1 MVPILRSNPNSPVM
15 RITHFA
21 VKNYP
26 FTLIV
31 FLLIAVV
38 GAFTVVNMPRAED
51 PELNAPIFPVTIIYP
66 GTSPADIEELVIKPM
81 EKAFYGL
88 ENIRRLKSII
98 GDGYAV
104 IRVEFKYGV
113 DVNEKYQELVR
124 ELASL
129 KGKLP
134 SDMALPTVEKVS
146 PSNVNVIQTA
156 LISETATWKQLKNE
170 ADKLAEA
177 LEKIPSLKN
186 IEIAGLPEEQIQI
199 SLDFERMAR
208 LGVSQQ
214 MVINN
219 LQSELANIPS
229 GSIDIGNRYFN
240 VKSSGNFRTVE
251 EIKNALV
258 YSANNRNVQLKD
270 IADVSMTFAERDHIT
285 RLNGH
290 RGIFV
295 VAAQKSKENIAATQ
309 LAYQPVL
316 KHFRSNLPSNI
327 DMIHHFDQA
336 DVVQKRLSGLGFDFI
351 WAILLVAFTLLPL
364 GFRPAIIVMISIPLS
379 LSIGIIILNYLGFSL
394 NQLSIVGL
402 VVALGLLVDDSI
414 VVIENIERWM
424 LNGFSRKEAVLKA
437 TSQIGTAVLGC
448 TATLIIAF
456 LPLIF
461 LPEASG
467 EFIRSLPISVIASV
481 LASLLV
487 SLTII
492 PFLGNL
498 LLKES
503 NTHSAGNW
511 FMRILKNGIS
521 KSYAPILET
530 SLNNPVKTI
539 GIILFV
545 FFASLQL
552 IPIIGFSLFPASEKP
567 QFLIR
572 ITPPAQVNIKNTDTI
587 SNFIEKE
594 LDKISDIQFYATNV
608 GMGNPQI
615 YYNEVRSIKKPNFA
629 EIFVQL
635 APATSVKRKLFLI
648 DSLRN
653 EWSPFHGA
661 KVQINNFEQGPP
673 VVAPVEVRLLGDN
686 LDSLRSLSFQI
697 ENLIKSVPGTIYVN
711 NPVSNL
717 QTDLRVKINKE
728 KAALLGIP
736 AISIDKT
743 LRLALAGIPI
753 GIMSDDD
760 GEDYQILIKK
770 KEDIPL
776 NLEVFNTLFVENV
789 KGRAI
794 PLTQFAHLELE
805 SSPLSINHLDK
816 TRMVSISAF
825 VSKGYLND
833 KVIKMVMEKMDRFSM
848 PPGYTYMM
856 GGEYE
861 TRQESFSGF
870 TVIIILTIFL
880 FIGILLLEFKTFKS
894 TIIVL
899 SVIPL
904 GMVGALSALWFTGNS
919 LSFVAVVGLIA
930 LAGIEIKNT
939 ILLVDFTN
947 QLREEGK
954 PLDVA
959 IREAGEIR
967 FLPIILTSLTAIGGL
982 IPIALS
988 TNPLISPLAIVLIGG
1003 LISSTL
1009 LSRIFTPVI
1018 YKLIPPKMES

>member
-1 MVPILRSNPNSPVM
+1 M
-15 RITHFA
+15 RITDFA

-31 FLLIAVV
+31 FLLISVI
-38 GAFTVVNMPRAED
+38 GAFTVINMPRSED

-66 GTSPADIEELVIKPM
+66 GTSPVDIEELVIKPM
-81 EKAFYGL
+81 EKALYGL

-113 DVNEKYQELVR
+113 DVDEKYQELVR

-134 SDMALPTVEKVS
+134 SDMDLPTVEKVS

-156 LISETATWKQLKNE
+156 LISETATWKQLKIE
-170 ADKLAEA
+170 ADKLAES
-177 LEKIPSLKN
+177 LEKIPALKN

-214 MVINN
+214 AVINN

-229 GSIDIGNRYFN
+229 GSIDVGNRYFN
-240 VKSSGNFRTVE
+240 VKSSGNFREVE
-251 EIKNALV
+251 EIKNTLV
-258 YSANNRNVQLKD
+258 YSANNRNVQLRD
-270 IADVSMTFAERDHIT
+270 IANVSMTFSERDHIT

-295 VAAQKSKENIAATQ
+295 VAAQKSKENIAVTQ
-309 LAYQPVL
+309 IAYQPIL
-316 KHFRSNLPSNI
+316 EKFKKSLPSNI

-336 DVVQKRLSGLGFDFI
+336 EVVQKRLSGLGFDFI

-379 LSIGIIILNYLGFSL
+379 LSIGIIILNYLGYSL

-424 LNGFSRKEAVLKA
+424 LNGYSRKDAVLKA

-492 PFLGNL
+492 PFLGNI
-498 LLKES
+498 LLKKTM
-503 NTHSAGNW
+503 THSEGNW
-511 FMRILKNGIS
+511 FMRVLKSGIS
-521 KSYAPILET
+521 KSYAPILER
-530 SLNNPVKTI
+530 SLNNPFKTM
-539 GIILFV
+539 GIILVV

-552 IPIIGFSLFPASEKP
+552 MPIIGFSLFPASEKP

-572 ITPPAQVNIKNTDTI
+572 INPPAQVNIKNTDTI
-587 SNFIEKE
+587 SRFVEKE
-594 LDKISDIQFYATNV
+594 LTKISDVQYYATNV

-615 YYNEVRSIKKPNFA
+615 YYNEIRSIKKPNFA

-635 APATSVKRKLFLI
+635 DPATSVERKLFLI
-648 DSLRN
+648 DSLRSK
-653 EWSPFHGA
+653 WTPFHGA

-686 LDSLRSLSFQI
+686 LDSLRALSFKI

-728 KAALLGIP
+728 KAALLGVP
-736 AISIDKT
+736 TISIDKT

-770 KEDIPL
+770 KENTPL
-776 NLEVFNTLFVENV
+776 DLDVFKTLFVENV
-789 KGRAI
+789 KGKAI

-833 KVIKMVMEKMDRFSM
+833 EVIKMVMDKLDQFSL
-848 PPGYTYMM
+848 PSGYTYQM

-870 TVIIILTIFL
+870 TIIIILTIFL

-904 GMVGALSALWFTGNS
+904 GMVGALAALWLTGNS

-954 PLDVA
+954 PLDIA

>member
-1 MVPILRSNPNSPVM
+1 M
-15 RITHFA
+15 RITDFA

-31 FLLIAVV
+31 FLLISVI
-38 GAFTVVNMPRAED
+38 GAFTVINMPRAED

-66 GTSPADIEELVIKPM
+66 GTSPVDIEELVIKPM
-81 EKAFYGL
+81 EKALYGL

-134 SDMALPTVEKVS
+134 SDMDLPTVEKVS

-156 LISETATWKQLKNE
+156 LISETATWKQLKME

-177 LEKIPSLKN
+177 LEKIPALKN

-208 LGVSQQ
+208 LGVPQQ
-214 MVINN
+214 AVINN

-229 GSIDIGNRYFN
+229 GSIDVGNRYFN
-240 VKSSGNFRTVE
+240 VKSSGNFRDVE
-251 EIKNALV
+251 EIKNTLV
-258 YSANNRNVQLKD
+258 YSANNRNVQLRD
-270 IADVSMTFAERDHIT
+270 IANVSMTFAERDHIT

-309 LAYQPVL
+309 LAYQPIL
-316 KHFRSNLPSNI
+316 EKFKKNLPSNI
-327 DMIHHFDQA
+327 DMVHHFDQA
-336 DVVQKRLSGLGFDFI
+336 EIVQKRLSGLGFDFI

-424 LNGFSRKEAVLKA
+424 LNGFSRKDAVLKA

-487 SLTII
+487 SLTVI
-492 PFLGNL
+492 PFLGNI
-498 LLKES
+498 LLKK
-503 NTHSAGNW
+503 TMAHSEGNW
-511 FMRILKNGIS
+511 FMRVLKNGIS

-530 SLNNPVKTI
+530 SLNNPLKTM
-539 GIILFV
+539 GIILVV
-545 FFASLQL
+545 FFASLQI

-587 SNFIEKE
+587 SRFVEKE
-594 LDKISDIQFYATNV
+594 LTKISDVQYYATNV

-615 YYNEVRSIKKPNFA
+615 YYNEIRSIKKPNFA

-635 APATSVKRKLFLI
+635 DPTSSVERKMFLI

-673 VVAPVEVRLLGDN
+673 VIAPVEVRLLGDN
-686 LDSLRSLSFQI
+686 LDSLRVLSFKI

-736 AISIDKT
+736 TISIDKT

-770 KEDIPL
+770 KENVPL
-776 NLEVFNTLFVENV
+776 NLDVFKTLFMENV
-789 KGRAI
+789 RGKAI

-825 VSKGYLND
+825 VNKGYLND
-833 KVIKMVMEKMDRFSM
+833 EVIKMVMDKLDKFTM
-848 PPGYTYMM
+848 PSGYTYQM

-870 TVIIILTIFL
+870 TIIIILTIFL

-904 GMVGALSALWFTGNS
+904 GMVGALSALWLTGNS

-954 PLDVA
+954 PLDIA

-988 TNPLISPLAIVLIGG
+988 TNPLISPLAIVIIGG

-1018 YKLIPPKMES
+1018 YKLIPPKIES

>member
-1 MVPILRSNPNSPVM
+1 M
-15 RITHFA
+15 RITDFA

-31 FLLIAVV
+31 FLLISVI
-38 GAFTVVNMPRAED
+38 GAFTVINMPRAED

-66 GTSPADIEELVIKPM
+66 GTSPVDIEELVIKPM
-81 EKAFYGL
+81 EKALYGL

-134 SDMALPTVEKVS
+134 SDMDLPTVEKVS

-156 LISETATWKQLKNE
+156 LISETATWKQLKME

-177 LEKIPSLKN
+177 LEKIPALKN

-208 LGVSQQ
+208 LGVPQQ
-214 MVINN
+214 AVINN

-229 GSIDIGNRYFN
+229 GSIDVGNRYFN
-240 VKSSGNFRTVE
+240 VKSSGNFRDVE
-251 EIKNALV
+251 EIKNTLV
-258 YSANNRNVQLKD
+258 YSANNRNVQLRD
-270 IADVSMTFAERDHIT
+270 IANVSMTFAERDHIT

-309 LAYQPVL
+309 LAYQPIL
-316 KHFRSNLPSNI
+316 EKFKKNLPSNI
-327 DMIHHFDQA
+327 DMVHHFDQA
-336 DVVQKRLSGLGFDFI
+336 EVVQKRLSGLGFDFI

-424 LNGFSRKEAVLKA
+424 LNGFSRKDAVLKA

-487 SLTII
+487 SLTVI
-492 PFLGNL
+492 PFLGNI
-498 LLKES
+498 LLKK
-503 NTHSAGNW
+503 TMAHSEGNW
-511 FMRILKNGIS
+511 FMRVLKNGIS

-530 SLNNPVKTI
+530 SLNNPLKTM
-539 GIILFV
+539 GIILVV
-545 FFASLQL
+545 FFASLQI

-587 SNFIEKE
+587 SRFVEKE
-594 LDKISDIQFYATNV
+594 LTKISDVQYYATNV

-615 YYNEVRSIKKPNFA
+615 YYNEIRSIKKPNFA

-635 APATSVKRKLFLI
+635 DPTSSVERKMFLI

-673 VVAPVEVRLLGDN
+673 VIAPVEVRLLGDN
-686 LDSLRSLSFQI
+686 LDSLRALSFKI

-736 AISIDKT
+736 TISIDKT

-770 KEDIPL
+770 KENVPL
-776 NLEVFNTLFVENV
+776 NLDVFKTLFVENV
-789 KGRAI
+789 RGKAI

-825 VSKGYLND
+825 VNKGYLND
-833 KVIKMVMEKMDRFSM
+833 EVIKIVMDKLDKFTM
-848 PPGYTYMM
+848 PSGYTYQM

-870 TVIIILTIFL
+870 TIIIILTIFL

-904 GMVGALSALWFTGNS
+904 GMVGALSALWLTGNS

-954 PLDVA
+954 PLDIA

-988 TNPLISPLAIVLIGG
+988 TNPLISPLAIVIIGG

-1018 YKLIPPKMES
+1018 YKLIPPKIES

>member
-1 MVPILRSNPNSPVM
+1 MK
-15 RITHFA
+15 ITDFA

-31 FLLIAVV
+31 FLLIAVI

-51 PELNAPIFPVTIIYP
+51 PELNAPIFPVTVIYP
-66 GTSPADIEELVIKPM
+66 GTSPVDIEELVIKPM
-81 EKAFYGL
+81 EKSLYGL
-88 ENIRRLKSII
+88 ENIRRLKTII
-98 GDGYAV
+98 GDGFAV

-113 DVNEKYQELVR
+113 DVNEKYQELIR
-124 ELASL
+124 ELAAL

-134 SDMALPTVEKVS
+134 SDMQLPTVEKVS

-156 LISETATWKQLKNE
+156 LVSETATWKQLKIQ
-170 ADKLAEA
+170 ADKLAES
-177 LEKIPSLKN
+177 LEKIPALKN

-199 SLDFERMAR
+199 SLDFEKMAR

-214 MVINN
+214 VVLNN

-229 GSIDIGNRYFN
+229 GSIDVGNRYFN
-240 VKSSGNFRTVE
+240 VKSSGNFKELEDIQNT
-251 EIKNALV
+251 LV
-258 YSANNRNVQLKD
+258 FTANNRNIQLKD
-270 IADVSMTFAERDHIT
+270 IATVTMTFAERDHIT

-295 VAAQKSKENIAATQ
+295 VAAQKSKENIATTQ
-309 LAYQPVL
+309 KAYQPVL
-316 KHFRSNLPSNI
+316 EIFRKSLPANI
-327 DMIHHFDQA
+327 DMIDHFDQA
-336 DVVQKRLSGLGFDFI
+336 EVVQKRLSGLGFDFL

-364 GFRPAIIVMISIPLS
+364 GLRPAIIVMISIPLS

-424 LNGFSRKEAVLKA
+424 LNGYSRKEAVLKA

-461 LPEASG
+461 LPDASG

-492 PFLGNL
+492 PFLGNQ
-498 LLKES
+498 LLKK
-503 NTHSAGNW
+503 NITHSEGNW
-511 FMRILKNGIS
+511 FMRVLKSGIS

-530 SLNNPVKTI
+530 SLNNPLKTLGVI
-539 GIILFV
+539 LII
-545 FFASLQL
+545 FFASLQI

-587 SNFIEKE
+587 SRYVEKE
-594 LDKISDIQFYATNV
+594 LTKISDVQYYATNV

-615 YYNEVRSIKKPNFA
+615 YYNEIRSFKKANFA

-635 APATSVKRKLFLI
+635 DPTTSVERKIYLI

-653 EWSPFHGA
+653 EWTPFHGA

-673 VVAPVEVRLLGDN
+673 VLAPVEVRLLGDN
-686 LDSLRSLSFQI
+686 LDSLRALSFKI
-697 ENLIKSVPGTIYVN
+697 EQLIKKIPGTIYVN
-711 NPVSNL
+711 NPISNL
-717 QTDLRVKINKE
+717 QTDIRVKINKE
-728 KAALLGIP
+728 KASMLGIP
-736 AISIDKT
+736 IISIDKT
-743 LRLALAGIPI
+743 LRLALSGIPI
-753 GIMSDDD
+753 GVFTDDD
-760 GEDYQILIKK
+760 GEDYQIIIKK
-770 KEDIPL
+770 KEAGPL
-776 NLEVFNTLFVENV
+776 DLDVFKTLFVENV
-789 KGRAI
+789 KGKAI
-794 PLTQFAHLELE
+794 PLSQFAHLELE
-805 SSPLSINHLDK
+805 SSPLAINHLDK

-825 VSKGYLND
+825 VGKGFLND
-833 KVIKMVMEKMDRFSM
+833 VVIKEVMTKMDQFSF
-848 PPGYTYMM
+848 PSGYTYQM

-870 TVIIILTIFL
+870 TIIIILTIFL
-880 FIGILLLEFKTFKS
+880 FIGVLLLEFKTFKS

-904 GMVGALSALWFTGNS
+904 GMVGALSALWLTGNS

-1018 YKLIPPKMES
+1018 YKLIPPKMEH

>member
-1 MVPILRSNPNSPVM
+1 M

-134 SDMALPTVEKVS
+134 SDMELPTVEKVS

-327 DMIHHFDQA
+327 DMITHFDQA

-414 VVIENIERWM
+414 VVIENIERWL

-511 FMRILKNGIS
+511 FMRVLKNGIS

-728 KAALLGIP
+728 KAAMLGIP

-770 KEDIPL
+770 KEDNPL

>member
-1 MVPILRSNPNSPVM
+1 M
-15 RITHFA
+15 RITDFA

-31 FLLIAVV
+31 FLLISVI
-38 GAFTVVNMPRAED
+38 GAFTVINMPRAED

-66 GTSPADIEELVIKPM
+66 GTSPVDIEELVIKPM
-81 EKAFYGL
+81 EKALYGL

-134 SDMALPTVEKVS
+134 SDMELPTVEKIS

-156 LISETATWKQLKNE
+156 LISETATWKQLKME

-177 LEKIPSLKN
+177 LEKIPALKN

-208 LGVSQQ
+208 LGVPQQ
-214 MVINN
+214 AVINN

-229 GSIDIGNRYFN
+229 GSIDVGNRYFN
-240 VKSSGNFRTVE
+240 VKSSGNFRDVE
-251 EIKNALV
+251 EIKNTLV
-258 YSANNRNVQLKD
+258 YSANNRNVQLRD
-270 IADVSMTFAERDHIT
+270 IANVSMTFAERDHIT

-309 LAYQPVL
+309 LAYQPIL
-316 KHFRSNLPSNI
+316 EKFKKNLPSNI
-327 DMIHHFDQA
+327 DMVHHFDQA
-336 DVVQKRLSGLGFDFI
+336 EVVQKRLSGLGFDFI

-424 LNGFSRKEAVLKA
+424 LNGFSRKDAVLKA

-487 SLTII
+487 SLTVI
-492 PFLGNL
+492 PFLGNI
-498 LLKES
+498 LLKK
-503 NTHSAGNW
+503 TMGHSEGNW
-511 FMRILKNGIS
+511 FMRVLKSGIS

-530 SLNNPVKTI
+530 SLNNPLKTM
-539 GIILFV
+539 GIILVV
-545 FFASLQL
+545 FFASLQI

-587 SNFIEKE
+587 SRFVEKE
-594 LDKISDIQFYATNV
+594 LTKISDVQYYATNV

-615 YYNEVRSIKKPNFA
+615 YYNEIRSIKKPNFA

-635 APATSVKRKLFLI
+635 DPISSVERKMFLI

-653 EWSPFHGA
+653 EWTPFHGA

-686 LDSLRSLSFQI
+686 LDSLRALSFKI

-736 AISIDKT
+736 TISIDKT
-743 LRLALAGIPI
+743 LRLALSGIPI

-770 KEDIPL
+770 KENIPL
-776 NLEVFNTLFVENV
+776 NLDVFKTLFVENV
-789 KGRAI
+789 RGKAI

-833 KVIKMVMEKMDRFSM
+833 EVIKLVMDKLDQFAM
-848 PPGYTYMM
+848 PSGYTYQM

-870 TVIIILTIFL
+870 TIIIILTIFL

-904 GMVGALSALWFTGNS
+904 GMVGALAALWLTGNS

-954 PLDVA
+954 PLDIA

-988 TNPLISPLAIVLIGG
+988 TNPLISPLAIVIIGG

-1018 YKLIPPKMES
+1018 YKLIPPKIEW

>member
-1 MVPILRSNPNSPVM
+1 MK
-15 RITHFA
+15 ITDFA

-31 FLLIAVV
+31 FLLIAVI

-51 PELNAPIFPVTIIYP
+51 PELNAPIFPVTVIYP
-66 GTSPADIEELVIKPM
+66 GTSPVDIEELVIKPM
-81 EKAFYGL
+81 EKSLYGL
-88 ENIRRLKSII
+88 ENIRRLKTII
-98 GDGYAV
+98 GEGFAV

-113 DVNEKYQELVR
+113 DVNEKYQELIR
-124 ELASL
+124 ELAAL

-134 SDMALPTVEKVS
+134 SDMQLPTVEKVS

-156 LISETATWKQLKNE
+156 LVSETATWKQLKIQ
-170 ADKLAEA
+170 ADKLAES

-199 SLDFERMAR
+199 SLDFEKMAR

-214 MVINN
+214 VVLNN

-229 GSIDIGNRYFN
+229 GSIDVGKRYFN
-240 VKSSGNFRTVE
+240 VKSSGNFKELEDIQNT
-251 EIKNALV
+251 LV
-258 YSANNRNVQLKD
+258 FTANNRNIQLKD
-270 IADVSMTFAERDHIT
+270 IATVTMTFAERDHIT

-295 VAAQKSKENIAATQ
+295 VAAQKSKENIATTQ
-309 LAYQPVL
+309 KAYQPVL
-316 KHFRSNLPSNI
+316 EIFRKSLPANI
-327 DMIHHFDQA
+327 AMIDHFDQA
-336 DVVQKRLSGLGFDFI
+336 EVVQKRLSGLGFDFL

-364 GFRPAIIVMISIPLS
+364 GLRPAIIVMISIPLS

-424 LNGFSRKEAVLKA
+424 LNGYSRKEAVLKA

-492 PFLGNL
+492 PFLGNQ
-498 LLKES
+498 LLKK
-503 NTHSAGNW
+503 NLTHSEGNW
-511 FMRILKNGIS
+511 FMRVLKSGIS
-521 KSYAPILET
+521 KSYAPILES
-530 SLNNPVKTI
+530 SLNNPLKTLGVI
-539 GIILFV
+539 LII
-545 FFASLQL
+545 FFASLQI

-567 QFLIR
+567 QFLVR

-587 SNFIEKE
+587 SRYVEKE
-594 LDKISDIQFYATNV
+594 LKKISDVQYYASNV

-615 YYNEVRSIKKPNFA
+615 YYNEIRSFKKANFA

-635 APATSVKRKLFLI
+635 DPTTSVERKIYLI

-653 EWSPFHGA
+653 EWTPFHGA

-673 VVAPVEVRLLGDN
+673 VLAPVEVRLLGDN
-686 LDSLRSLSFQI
+686 LDSLRALSFKI
-697 ENLIKSVPGTIYVN
+697 EQLIKKIPGTIYVN
-711 NPVSNL
+711 NPISNL
-717 QTDLRVKINKE
+717 QTDIRVKINKE
-728 KAALLGIP
+728 KASMLGIP
-736 AISIDKT
+736 IISIDKT
-743 LRLALAGIPI
+743 LRLALSGIAI
-753 GIMSDDD
+753 GVFTDDD
-760 GEDYQILIKK
+760 GEDYQIIIKK
-770 KEDIPL
+770 KEAGPL
-776 NLEVFNTLFVENV
+776 DLDVFKTLFVENV
-789 KGRAI
+789 KGKAI
-794 PLTQFAHLELE
+794 PLSQFAHLELE
-805 SSPLSINHLDK
+805 SSPLAINHLDK

-825 VSKGYLND
+825 VGKGFLND
-833 KVIKMVMEKMDRFSM
+833 VVIKDVMTKMDQFSL
-848 PPGYTYMM
+848 PSGYTYQM

-870 TVIIILTIFL
+870 TIIIILTIFL
-880 FIGILLLEFKTFKS
+880 FIGVLLLEFKTFKS

-904 GMVGALSALWFTGNS
+904 GMVGALSALWLTGNS

-1018 YKLIPPKMES
+1018 YKLIPPKMEH

>member
-1 MVPILRSNPNSPVM
+1 M
-15 RITHFA
+15 RITDFA

-31 FLLIAVV
+31 FLLISVI
-38 GAFTVVNMPRAED
+38 GAFTVINMPRAED

-66 GTSPADIEELVIKPM
+66 GTSPVDIEELVIKPM
-81 EKAFYGL
+81 EKALYGL

-134 SDMALPTVEKVS
+134 SDMELPTVEKIS

-156 LISETATWKQLKNE
+156 LISETATWKQLKME

-177 LEKIPSLKN
+177 LEKIPALKN

-208 LGVSQQ
+208 LGVPQQ
-214 MVINN
+214 AVINN

-229 GSIDIGNRYFN
+229 GSIDVGNRYFN
-240 VKSSGNFRTVE
+240 VKSSGNFRDVE
-251 EIKNALV
+251 EIKNTLV
-258 YSANNRNVQLKD
+258 YSANNRNVQLRD
-270 IADVSMTFAERDHIT
+270 IANVSMTFAERDHIT

-309 LAYQPVL
+309 LAYQPIL
-316 KHFRSNLPSNI
+316 EKFKKNLPSNI
-327 DMIHHFDQA
+327 DMVHHFDQA
-336 DVVQKRLSGLGFDFI
+336 EVVQKRLSGLGFDFI

-424 LNGFSRKEAVLKA
+424 LNGFSRKDAVLKA

-487 SLTII
+487 SLTVI
-492 PFLGNL
+492 PFLGNI
-498 LLKES
+498 LLKK
-503 NTHSAGNW
+503 TMGHSEGNW
-511 FMRILKNGIS
+511 FMRVLKSGIS

-530 SLNNPVKTI
+530 SLNNPLKTM
-539 GIILFV
+539 GIILVV
-545 FFASLQL
+545 FFASLQI

-587 SNFIEKE
+587 SRFVEKE
-594 LDKISDIQFYATNV
+594 LTKISDVQYYATNV

-615 YYNEVRSIKKPNFA
+615 YYNEIRSIKKPNFA

-635 APATSVKRKLFLI
+635 DPTSSVERKMFLI

-653 EWSPFHGA
+653 EWTPFHGA

-686 LDSLRSLSFQI
+686 LDSLRALSFKI

-736 AISIDKT
+736 TISIDKT
-743 LRLALAGIPI
+743 LRLALSGIPI

-770 KEDIPL
+770 KENIPL
-776 NLEVFNTLFVENV
+776 NLDVFKTLFVENV
-789 KGRAI
+789 RGKAI

-833 KVIKMVMEKMDRFSM
+833 EVIKLVMDKLDQFAM
-848 PPGYTYMM
+848 PSGYTYQM

-870 TVIIILTIFL
+870 TIIIILTIFL

-904 GMVGALSALWFTGNS
+904 GMVGALSALWLTGNS

-954 PLDVA
+954 PLDIA

-988 TNPLISPLAIVLIGG
+988 TNPLISPLAIVIIGG

-1018 YKLIPPKMES
+1018 YKLIPPKIEL

>member
-1 MVPILRSNPNSPVM
+1 M
-15 RITHFA
+15 RITDFA

-31 FLLIAVV
+31 FLLISVI
-38 GAFTVVNMPRAED
+38 GAFTVINMPRSED

-66 GTSPADIEELVIKPM
+66 GTSPVDIEELVIKPM
-81 EKAFYGL
+81 EKALYGL

-134 SDMALPTVEKVS
+134 SDMDLPTVEKVS

-156 LISETATWKQLKNE
+156 LISETATWKQLKIE
-170 ADKLAEA
+170 ADKLAES
-177 LEKIPSLKN
+177 LEKIPALKN

-214 MVINN
+214 AVINN

-229 GSIDIGNRYFN
+229 GSIDVGNRYFN
-240 VKSSGNFRTVE
+240 VKSSGNFREVE
-251 EIKNALV
+251 EIKNTLV
-258 YSANNRNVQLKD
+258 YSANNRNVQLRD
-270 IADVSMTFAERDHIT
+270 IANVSMTFAERDHIT

-309 LAYQPVL
+309 IAYQPIL
-316 KHFRSNLPSNI
+316 EKFKKSLPSNI

-336 DVVQKRLSGLGFDFI
+336 EVVQKRLSGLGFDFI

-379 LSIGIIILNYLGFSL
+379 LSIGIIILNYLGYSL

-424 LNGFSRKEAVLKA
+424 LNGYSRKDAVLKA

-492 PFLGNL
+492 PFLGNI
-498 LLKES
+498 LLKKTM
-503 NTHSAGNW
+503 THSEGNW
-511 FMRILKNGIS
+511 FMRVLKSGIS
-521 KSYAPILET
+521 KSYAPILER
-530 SLNNPVKTI
+530 SLNNPFKTM
-539 GIILFV
+539 GIILVV

-552 IPIIGFSLFPASEKP
+552 MPIIGFSLFPASEKP

-572 ITPPAQVNIKNTDTI
+572 INPPAQVNIKNTDTI
-587 SNFIEKE
+587 SRFVEKE
-594 LDKISDIQFYATNV
+594 LTKISDVQFYATNV

-615 YYNEVRSIKKPNFA
+615 YYNEIRSIKKPNFA

-635 APATSVKRKLFLI
+635 DPATSVQRKLFLI
-648 DSLRN
+648 DSLRS
-653 EWSPFHGA
+653 EWTPFHGA

-686 LDSLRSLSFQI
+686 LDSLRALSFKI

-728 KAALLGIP
+728 KAALLGVP
-736 AISIDKT
+736 TISIDKT

-770 KEDIPL
+770 KENTPL
-776 NLEVFNTLFVENV
+776 DLDVFKTLFVENV
-789 KGRAI
+789 KGKAI

-833 KVIKMVMEKMDRFSM
+833 EVIKLVMDKLDQFSL
-848 PPGYTYMM
+848 PSGYTYQM

-870 TVIIILTIFL
+870 TIIIILTIFL

-904 GMVGALSALWFTGNS
+904 GMVGALAALWLTGNS

-954 PLDVA
+954 PLDIA

>member
-1 MVPILRSNPNSPVM
+1 M
-15 RITHFA
+15 RITDFA

-31 FLLIAVV
+31 FLLISVI
-38 GAFTVVNMPRAED
+38 GAFTVINMPRAED

-66 GTSPADIEELVIKPM
+66 GTSPVDIEELVIKPM
-81 EKAFYGL
+81 EKALYGL

-134 SDMALPTVEKVS
+134 SDMDLPTVEKVS

-156 LISETATWKQLKNE
+156 LISETATWKQLKME

-177 LEKIPSLKN
+177 LEKIPALKN

-214 MVINN
+214 AVISN

-229 GSIDIGNRYFN
+229 GSIDVGNRYFN
-240 VKSSGNFRTVE
+240 VKSSGNFREVE
-251 EIKNALV
+251 EIKNTLV
-258 YSANNRNVQLKD
+258 YSANNRNVQLRD
-270 IADVSMTFAERDHIT
+270 IANVSMTFAERDHIT

-309 LAYQPVL
+309 LAYQPIL
-316 KHFRSNLPSNI
+316 EKFKKSLPSNI

-336 DVVQKRLSGLGFDFI
+336 EVVQKRLSGLGFDFI

-379 LSIGIIILNYLGFSL
+379 LSIGIIILNYLGYSL

-424 LNGFSRKEAVLKA
+424 LNGYSRKEAVLKA

-492 PFLGNL
+492 PFLGNI
-498 LLKES
+498 LLKKTM
-503 NTHSAGNW
+503 THSEGNW
-511 FMRILKNGIS
+511 FMRVLKSGIS
-521 KSYAPILET
+521 KSYAPILER
-530 SLNNPVKTI
+530 SLNNPFKTM
-539 GIILFV
+539 GIILVV

-552 IPIIGFSLFPASEKP
+552 MPIIGFSLFPASEKP

-572 ITPPAQVNIKNTDTI
+572 INPPAQVNIKNTDTI
-587 SNFIEKE
+587 SRFVEKE
-594 LDKISDIQFYATNV
+594 LTKISDVQFYATNV

-635 APATSVKRKLFLI
+635 DPATSVERKLFLI

-653 EWSPFHGA
+653 EWTPFYGA

-686 LDSLRSLSFQI
+686 LDSLRALSFKI

-728 KAALLGIP
+728 KAALLGVP
-736 AISIDKT
+736 TISIDKT
-743 LRLALAGIPI
+743 LRLALSGIPI

-770 KEDIPL
+770 KENTPL
-776 NLEVFNTLFVENV
+776 DLDVFKTLFVENV
-789 KGRAI
+789 RGKAI

-833 KVIKMVMEKMDRFSM
+833 EVIKMVMDKLDQFSL
-848 PPGYTYMM
+848 PSGYTYQM

-870 TVIIILTIFL
+870 TIIIILTIFL

-904 GMVGALSALWFTGNS
+904 GMVGALAALWLTGNS

-954 PLDVA
+954 PLDIA

>member
-1 MVPILRSNPNSPVM
+1 M
-15 RITHFA
+15 
-21 VKNYP
+21 
-26 FTLIV
+26 
-31 FLLIAVV
+31 
-38 GAFTVVNMPRAED
+38 
-51 PELNAPIFPVTIIYP
+51 
-66 GTSPADIEELVIKPM
+66 
-81 EKAFYGL
+81 YGL

-134 SDMALPTVEKVS
+134 SDMDLPTVGKVS

-156 LISETATWKQLKNE
+156 LISETATWKQLKME

-177 LEKIPSLKN
+177 LEKIPALKN

-208 LGVSQQ
+208 LGVPQQ
-214 MVINN
+214 SVINN

-229 GSIDIGNRYFN
+229 GSIDVGNRYFN
-240 VKSSGNFRTVE
+240 VKSSGNFRDVE
-251 EIKNALV
+251 EIKNTLV
-258 YSANNRNVQLKD
+258 YSANNRNVQLRD
-270 IADVSMTFAERDHIT
+270 IANVSMTFAERDHIT

-309 LAYQPVL
+309 LAYQPIL
-316 KHFRSNLPSNI
+316 EKFKKNLPSNI
-327 DMIHHFDQA
+327 DMVHHFDQA
-336 DVVQKRLSGLGFDFI
+336 EVVQKRLSGLGFDFI

-424 LNGFSRKEAVLKA
+424 LNGFSRKDAVLKA

-487 SLTII
+487 SLTVI
-492 PFLGNL
+492 PFLGNI
-498 LLKES
+498 LLKK
-503 NTHSAGNW
+503 TMAHSEGNW
-511 FMRILKNGIS
+511 FMRVLKNGIS

-530 SLNNPVKTI
+530 SLNNPLKTM
-539 GIILFV
+539 GIILVV
-545 FFASLQL
+545 FFASLQI

-587 SNFIEKE
+587 SRFVEKE
-594 LDKISDIQFYATNV
+594 LTKISDVQYYATNV

-615 YYNEVRSIKKPNFA
+615 YYNEIRSIKKPNFA

-635 APATSVKRKLFLI
+635 DPTSSVERKMFLI

-673 VVAPVEVRLLGDN
+673 VIAPVEVRLLGDN
-686 LDSLRSLSFQI
+686 LDSLRALSFKI

-736 AISIDKT
+736 TISIDKT

-770 KEDIPL
+770 KENVPL
-776 NLEVFNTLFVENV
+776 NLDVFKTLFVENV
-789 KGRAI
+789 RGKAI

-825 VSKGYLND
+825 VNKGYLND
-833 KVIKMVMEKMDRFSM
+833 EVIKIVMDKLDKFTM
-848 PPGYTYMM
+848 PSGYTYQM

-870 TVIIILTIFL
+870 TIIIILTIFL

-904 GMVGALSALWFTGNS
+904 GMVGALSALWLTGNS

-954 PLDVA
+954 PLDIA

-988 TNPLISPLAIVLIGG
+988 TNPLISPLAIVIIGG

-1018 YKLIPPKMES
+1018 YKLIPPKIES

>member
-1 MVPILRSNPNSPVM
+1 MK
-15 RITHFA
+15 ITDFA

-31 FLLIAVV
+31 FLLIAVI

-51 PELNAPIFPVTIIYP
+51 PELNAPIFPVTVIYP
-66 GTSPADIEELVIKPM
+66 GTSPVDIEELVIKPM
-81 EKAFYGL
+81 EKSLYGL
-88 ENIRRLKSII
+88 ENIRRLKTII
-98 GDGYAV
+98 GDGFAV

-113 DVNEKYQELVR
+113 DVNEKYQELIR
-124 ELASL
+124 ELAAL

-134 SDMALPTVEKVS
+134 SDMQLPTVEKVS

-156 LISETATWKQLKNE
+156 LVSETATWKQLKIQ
-170 ADKLAEA
+170 ADKLAES
-177 LEKIPSLKN
+177 LEKIPALKN

-199 SLDFERMAR
+199 SLDFEKMAR

-214 MVINN
+214 VVLNN

-229 GSIDIGNRYFN
+229 GSIDVGNRYFN
-240 VKSSGNFRTVE
+240 VKSSGNFKELEDIQNT
-251 EIKNALV
+251 LV
-258 YSANNRNVQLKD
+258 FTANNRNIQLKD
-270 IADVSMTFAERDHIT
+270 IATVTMTFAERDHIT

-295 VAAQKSKENIAATQ
+295 VAAQKSKENIATTQ
-309 LAYQPVL
+309 KAYQPVL
-316 KHFRSNLPSNI
+316 EIFRKSLPANI
-327 DMIHHFDQA
+327 DMIDHFDQA
-336 DVVQKRLSGLGFDFI
+336 EVVQKRLSGLGFDFL

-364 GFRPAIIVMISIPLS
+364 GLRPAIIVMISIPLS

-461 LPEASG
+461 LPDASG

-492 PFLGNL
+492 PFLGNQ
-498 LLKES
+498 LLKK
-503 NTHSAGNW
+503 NITHSEGNW
-511 FMRILKNGIS
+511 FMRVLKSGIS

-530 SLNNPVKTI
+530 SLNNPLKTLGVI
-539 GIILFV
+539 LII
-545 FFASLQL
+545 FFASLQI

-587 SNFIEKE
+587 SRYVEKE
-594 LDKISDIQFYATNV
+594 LTKISDVQYYATNV

-615 YYNEVRSIKKPNFA
+615 YYNEIRSFKKANFA

-635 APATSVKRKLFLI
+635 DPTTSVERKIYLI

-653 EWSPFHGA
+653 EWTPFHGA

-673 VVAPVEVRLLGDN
+673 VLAPVEVRLLGDN
-686 LDSLRSLSFQI
+686 LDSLRSLSFKI
-697 ENLIKSVPGTIYVN
+697 EQLIKKIPGTIYVN
-711 NPVSNL
+711 NPISNL
-717 QTDLRVKINKE
+717 QTDIRVKINKE
-728 KAALLGIP
+728 KASMLGIP
-736 AISIDKT
+736 IISIDKT
-743 LRLALAGIPI
+743 LRLALSGIPI
-753 GIMSDDD
+753 GVFTDDD
-760 GEDYQILIKK
+760 GEDYQIIIKK
-770 KEDIPL
+770 KEAGPL
-776 NLEVFNTLFVENV
+776 DLDVFKTLFVENV
-789 KGRAI
+789 KGKAI
-794 PLTQFAHLELE
+794 PLSQFAHLELE
-805 SSPLSINHLDK
+805 SSPLAINHLDK

-825 VSKGYLND
+825 VGKGFLND
-833 KVIKMVMEKMDRFSM
+833 VVIKEVMTKMDQFSF
-848 PPGYTYMM
+848 PSGYTYQM

-870 TVIIILTIFL
+870 AIIIILTIFL
-880 FIGILLLEFKTFKS
+880 FIGVLLLEFKTFKS

-904 GMVGALSALWFTGNS
+904 GMVGALSALWLTGNS

-1018 YKLIPPKMES
+1018 YKLIPPKMEH

>member
-1 MVPILRSNPNSPVM
+1 M
-15 RITHFA
+15 RITDFA

-31 FLLIAVV
+31 FLLISVI
-38 GAFTVVNMPRAED
+38 GAFTVINMPRAED

-66 GTSPADIEELVIKPM
+66 GTSPVDIEELVIKPM
-81 EKAFYGL
+81 EKALYGL

-134 SDMALPTVEKVS
+134 SDMDLPTVEKVS

-156 LISETATWKQLKNE
+156 LISETATWKQLKIE

-177 LEKIPSLKN
+177 LEKIPALKN
-186 IEIAGLPEEQIQI
+186 IEVAGLPEEQIQI

-214 MVINN
+214 AVISN

-229 GSIDIGNRYFN
+229 GSIDVGNRYFN
-240 VKSSGNFRTVE
+240 VKSSGNFREVE
-251 EIKNALV
+251 EIKNTLV
-258 YSANNRNVQLKD
+258 YSANNRNVQLRD
-270 IADVSMTFAERDHIT
+270 IANVSMTFAERDHIT

-309 LAYQPVL
+309 LAYQPIL
-316 KHFRSNLPSNI
+316 EKFKKSLPSNI

-336 DVVQKRLSGLGFDFI
+336 EVVQKRLSGLGFDFI

-379 LSIGIIILNYLGFSL
+379 LSIGIIILNYLGYSL

-424 LNGFSRKEAVLKA
+424 LNGYSRKDAVLKA

-492 PFLGNL
+492 PFLGNI
-498 LLKES
+498 LLKKTM
-503 NTHSAGNW
+503 THSEGNW
-511 FMRILKNGIS
+511 FMRVLKSGIS
-521 KSYAPILET
+521 KSYAPILER
-530 SLNNPVKTI
+530 SLNNPFKTM
-539 GIILFV
+539 GIILVV

-552 IPIIGFSLFPASEKP
+552 MPIIGFSLFPASEKP

-572 ITPPAQVNIKNTDTI
+572 INPPAQVNIKNTDTI
-587 SNFIEKE
+587 SRFVEKE
-594 LDKISDIQFYATNV
+594 LTKISDVQFYATNV

-635 APATSVKRKLFLI
+635 DPATSVERKLFLI

-653 EWSPFHGA
+653 EWTPFYGA

-673 VVAPVEVRLLGDN
+673 VIAPVEVRLLGDN
-686 LDSLRSLSFQI
+686 LDSLRALSFKI

-728 KAALLGIP
+728 KAALLGVP
-736 AISIDKT
+736 TISIDKT

-770 KEDIPL
+770 KENTPL
-776 NLEVFNTLFVENV
+776 DLDVFKTLFVENV
-789 KGRAI
+789 RGKAI

-833 KVIKMVMEKMDRFSM
+833 EVIKLVMDKLDQFSL
-848 PPGYTYMM
+848 PSGYTYQM

-870 TVIIILTIFL
+870 TIIIILTIFL

-904 GMVGALSALWFTGNS
+904 GMVGALAALWLTGNS

-954 PLDVA
+954 PLDIA

>member
-1 MVPILRSNPNSPVM
+1 M
-15 RITHFA
+15 RITDFA

-31 FLLIAVV
+31 FLLISVI
-38 GAFTVVNMPRAED
+38 GAFTVINMPRAED

-66 GTSPADIEELVIKPM
+66 GTSPVDIEELVIKPM
-81 EKAFYGL
+81 EKALYGL

-134 SDMALPTVEKVS
+134 SDMELPTVEKVS

-156 LISETATWKQLKNE
+156 LISETATWKQLKME

-177 LEKIPSLKN
+177 LEKIPALKN

-208 LGVSQQ
+208 LGVPQQ
-214 MVINN
+214 AVINN

-229 GSIDIGNRYFN
+229 GSIDVGNRYFN
-240 VKSSGNFRTVE
+240 VKSSGNFRDVE
-251 EIKNALV
+251 EIKNTLV
-258 YSANNRNVQLKD
+258 YSANNRNVQLRD
-270 IADVSMTFAERDHIT
+270 IANVSMTFAERDHIT

-309 LAYQPVL
+309 LAYQPIL
-316 KHFRSNLPSNI
+316 EKFKKNLPSNI
-327 DMIHHFDQA
+327 DMVHHFDQA
-336 DVVQKRLSGLGFDFI
+336 EVVQKRLSGLGFDFI

-424 LNGFSRKEAVLKA
+424 LNGFSRKDAVLKA

-487 SLTII
+487 SLTVI
-492 PFLGNL
+492 PFLGNI
-498 LLKES
+498 LLKKTM
-503 NTHSAGNW
+503 THSEGNW
-511 FMRILKNGIS
+511 FMRVLKSGIS

-530 SLNNPVKTI
+530 SLNNPVKTM
-539 GIILFV
+539 GIILVV
-545 FFASLQL
+545 FFASLQI

-587 SNFIEKE
+587 SRFVEKE
-594 LDKISDIQFYATNV
+594 LTKISDVQYYATNV

-615 YYNEVRSIKKPNFA
+615 YYNEIRSIKKPNFA

-635 APATSVKRKLFLI
+635 NPTSSVKRKLFLI

-653 EWSPFHGA
+653 EWTPFHGA

-686 LDSLRSLSFQI
+686 LDSLRALSFKI

-736 AISIDKT
+736 TISIDKT
-743 LRLALAGIPI
+743 LRMALAGIPI

-770 KEDIPL
+770 KENVPL
-776 NLEVFNTLFVENV
+776 NLDVFKTLFVENV
-789 KGRAI
+789 RGKAI

-833 KVIKMVMEKMDRFSM
+833 EVIKMVMDKMDQFALPS
-848 PPGYTYMM
+848 GYTFQM

-870 TVIIILTIFL
+870 TIIIILTIFL

-904 GMVGALSALWFTGNS
+904 GMVGALSALWLTGNS

-954 PLDVA
+954 PLDIA

-988 TNPLISPLAIVLIGG
+988 TNPLISPLAVVIIGG

-1018 YKLIPPKMES
+1018 YKLIPPKIES

>member
-1 MVPILRSNPNSPVM
+1 M
-15 RITHFA
+15 RITDFA

-31 FLLIAVV
+31 FLLISVI
-38 GAFTVVNMPRAED
+38 GAFTVINMPRAED

-66 GTSPADIEELVIKPM
+66 GTSPVDIEELVIKPM
-81 EKAFYGL
+81 EKALYGL

-134 SDMALPTVEKVS
+134 SDMELPTVEKVS

-156 LISETATWKQLKNE
+156 LISETATWKQLKME

-177 LEKIPSLKN
+177 LEKIPALKN

-208 LGVSQQ
+208 LGVPQQ
-214 MVINN
+214 SVINN

-229 GSIDIGNRYFN
+229 GSIDVGNRYFN
-240 VKSSGNFRTVE
+240 VKSSGNFRDVE
-251 EIKNALV
+251 EIKNTLV
-258 YSANNRNVQLKD
+258 YSANNRNVQLRD
-270 IADVSMTFAERDHIT
+270 IANVSMTFAERDHIT

-309 LAYQPVL
+309 LAYQPIL
-316 KHFRSNLPSNI
+316 EKFKKNLPSNI
-327 DMIHHFDQA
+327 DMVHHFDQA
-336 DVVQKRLSGLGFDFI
+336 EVVQKRLSGLGFDFI

-424 LNGFSRKEAVLKA
+424 LNGFSRKDAVLKA

-487 SLTII
+487 SLTVI
-492 PFLGNL
+492 PFLGNI
-498 LLKES
+498 LLKKTM
-503 NTHSAGNW
+503 THSEGNW

-530 SLNNPVKTI
+530 SLNNPLKTM
-539 GIILFV
+539 GIILVV
-545 FFASLQL
+545 FFASLQI

-587 SNFIEKE
+587 SRFVEKE
-594 LDKISDIQFYATNV
+594 LTKISDVQYYATNV

-615 YYNEVRSIKKPNFA
+615 YYNEIRSIKKPNFA

-635 APATSVKRKLFLI
+635 DPTSSVERKMFLI

-686 LDSLRSLSFQI
+686 LDSLRALSFKI

-736 AISIDKT
+736 TISIDKT

-770 KEDIPL
+770 KENVPL
-776 NLEVFNTLFVENV
+776 NLDVFKTLFVENV
-789 KGRAI
+789 RGKAI

-825 VSKGYLND
+825 VNKGYLND
-833 KVIKMVMEKMDRFSM
+833 EVIKIVMDKLDKFTM
-848 PPGYTYMM
+848 PSGYTYQM

-870 TVIIILTIFL
+870 TIIIILTIFL

-904 GMVGALSALWFTGNS
+904 GMVGALSALWLTGNS

-954 PLDVA
+954 PLDIA

-988 TNPLISPLAIVLIGG
+988 TNPLISPLAIVIIGG

-1018 YKLIPPKMES
+1018 YKLIPPKIEW

>member
-1 MVPILRSNPNSPVM
+1 M

-134 SDMALPTVEKVS
+134 SDMELPTVEKVS

-214 MVINN
+214 LVINN

-240 VKSSGNFRTVE
+240 VKSSGNFRTVD
-251 EIKNALV
+251 EIKNTLV

-336 DVVQKRLSGLGFDFI
+336 EVVQKRLSGLGFDFI

-503 NTHSAGNW
+503 MTHSAGNW
-511 FMRILKNGIS
+511 FMRVLKNGIS

-545 FFASLQL
+545 FFTSLQL

-717 QTDLRVKINKE
+717 QTDLRVNINKE
-728 KAALLGIP
+728 KAAMLGIS

-848 PPGYTYMM
+848 PSGYTYMM

>member
-1 MVPILRSNPNSPVM
+1 
-15 RITHFA
+15 
-21 VKNYP
+21 
-26 FTLIV
+26 
-31 FLLIAVV
+31 
-38 GAFTVVNMPRAED
+38 
-51 PELNAPIFPVTIIYP
+51 
-66 GTSPADIEELVIKPM
+66 
-81 EKAFYGL
+81 
-88 ENIRRLKSII
+88 
-98 GDGYAV
+98 
-104 IRVEFKYGV
+104 
-113 DVNEKYQELVR
+113 
-124 ELASL
+124 
-129 KGKLP
+129 
-134 SDMALPTVEKVS
+134 
-146 PSNVNVIQTA
+146 
-156 LISETATWKQLKNE
+156 
-170 ADKLAEA
+170 
-177 LEKIPSLKN
+177 
-186 IEIAGLPEEQIQI
+186 
-199 SLDFERMAR
+199 MAR

-214 MVINN
+214 VVLNN

-229 GSIDIGNRYFN
+229 GSIDVGNRYFN
-240 VKSSGNFRTVE
+240 VKSSGNFKELEDIQNT
-251 EIKNALV
+251 LV
-258 YSANNRNVQLKD
+258 FTANNRNIQLKD
-270 IADVSMTFAERDHIT
+270 IATVTMTFAERDHIT

-295 VAAQKSKENIAATQ
+295 VAAQKSKENIATTQ
-309 LAYQPVL
+309 KAYQPVL
-316 KHFRSNLPSNI
+316 EIFRKSLPANI
-327 DMIHHFDQA
+327 AMIDHFDQA
-336 DVVQKRLSGLGFDFI
+336 EVVQKRLSGLGLDFL

-364 GFRPAIIVMISIPLS
+364 GLRPAIIVMISIPLS

-424 LNGFSRKEAVLKA
+424 LNGYSRKEAVLKA

-492 PFLGNL
+492 PFLGNQ
-498 LLKES
+498 LLKK
-503 NTHSAGNW
+503 NLTHSEGNW
-511 FMRILKNGIS
+511 FMRVLKSGIS
-521 KSYAPILET
+521 KSYAPILES
-530 SLNNPVKTI
+530 SLNNPLKTL
-539 GIILFV
+539 GVILIV
-545 FFASLQL
+545 FFASLQI
-552 IPIIGFSLFPASEKP
+552 IPMIGFSLFPASEKP
-567 QFLIR
+567 QFLVR
-572 ITPPAQVNIKNTDTI
+572 IIPPAQVNIKNTDTI
-587 SNFIEKE
+587 SRYVEKE
-594 LDKISDIQFYATNV
+594 LTKISDVQYYATNV

-615 YYNEVRSIKKPNFA
+615 YYNEIRSIKKANFA

-635 APATSVKRKLFLI
+635 DPNTSVERKLSLI

-653 EWSPFHGA
+653 TWTPFHGA

-673 VVAPVEVRLLGDN
+673 VLAPVEVRLLGDN
-686 LDSLRSLSFQI
+686 LDSLRALSFKI
-697 ENLIKSVPGTIYVN
+697 EQLIKKIPGTIYVN
-711 NPVSNL
+711 NPISNL
-717 QTDLRVKINKE
+717 QTDIRVKINKE
-728 KAALLGIP
+728 KASMLGIP
-736 AISIDKT
+736 IISIDKT
-743 LRLALAGIPI
+743 LRLALSGIPI
-753 GIMSDDD
+753 GVFTDDD
-760 GEDYQILIKK
+760 GEDYQIIIKK
-770 KEDIPL
+770 KEAGPL
-776 NLEVFNTLFVENV
+776 DLDVFKTLFVENV
-789 KGRAI
+789 KGKAI
-794 PLTQFAHLELE
+794 PLSQFAHLELE
-805 SSPLSINHLDK
+805 SSPLAINHLDK

-825 VSKGYLND
+825 VGKGFLND
-833 KVIKMVMEKMDRFSM
+833 VVIKDVMTKMDQFSL
-848 PPGYTYMM
+848 PSGYTYQM

-870 TVIIILTIFL
+870 TIIIILTIFL
-880 FIGILLLEFKTFKS
+880 FIGVLLLEFKTFKS

-904 GMVGALSALWFTGNS
+904 GMVGALTALWLTGNS

-1018 YKLIPPKMES
+1018 YKLIPPKMEH

>member
-1 MVPILRSNPNSPVM
+1 M
-15 RITHFA
+15 RITDFA

-31 FLLIAVV
+31 FLLISVI
-38 GAFTVVNMPRAED
+38 GAFTVINMPRAED

-66 GTSPADIEELVIKPM
+66 GTSPVDIEELVIKPM
-81 EKAFYGL
+81 EKALYGL

-134 SDMALPTVEKVS
+134 SDMDLPTVEKVS

-156 LISETATWKQLKNE
+156 LISETATWKQLKME

-177 LEKIPSLKN
+177 LEKIPALKN

-214 MVINN
+214 AVINN

-229 GSIDIGNRYFN
+229 GSIDVGNRYFN
-240 VKSSGNFRTVE
+240 VKSSGNFREVE
-251 EIKNALV
+251 EIKNTLV
-258 YSANNRNVQLKD
+258 YSANNRNVQLRD
-270 IADVSMTFAERDHIT
+270 IANVSMTFAERDHIT
-285 RLNGH
+285 RLNGL

-309 LAYQPVL
+309 IAYQPIL
-316 KHFRSNLPSNI
+316 EKFKKSLPSNI

-336 DVVQKRLSGLGFDFI
+336 EVVQKRLSGLGFDFI

-424 LNGFSRKEAVLKA
+424 LNGYSRKDAVLKA

-492 PFLGNL
+492 PFLGNI
-498 LLKES
+498 LLKKTM
-503 NTHSAGNW
+503 THSEGNW
-511 FMRILKNGIS
+511 FMRVLKSGIS
-521 KSYAPILET
+521 KSYAPILEI
-530 SLNNPVKTI
+530 SLNNPVKTM
-539 GIILFV
+539 GVILIV

-552 IPIIGFSLFPASEKP
+552 MPIIGFSLFPASEKP

-572 ITPPAQVNIKNTDTI
+572 INPPAQVNIKNTDTI
-587 SNFIEKE
+587 SRFVEKE
-594 LDKISDIQFYATNV
+594 LTKISDVQFYATNV

-615 YYNEVRSIKKPNFA
+615 YYNEIRSIKKPNFA

-635 APATSVKRKLFLI
+635 DPATSVERKLFLI
-648 DSLRN
+648 DSLRSR
-653 EWSPFHGA
+653 WTPFYGA

-686 LDSLRSLSFQI
+686 LDSLRALSFKI

-736 AISIDKT
+736 TISIDKT

-760 GEDYQILIKK
+760 GEDYQIIIKK
-770 KEDIPL
+770 KENTPL
-776 NLEVFNTLFVENV
+776 DLDVFKTLFVENV
-789 KGRAI
+789 KGKAI

-825 VSKGYLND
+825 VNKGYLND
-833 KVIKMVMEKMDRFSM
+833 EVIKMVMDKLDQFSL
-848 PPGYTYMM
+848 PSGYTYQM

-870 TVIIILTIFL
+870 TIIIILTIFL

-904 GMVGALSALWFTGNS
+904 GMVGALAALWLTGNS

-954 PLDVA
+954 PLDIA

>member
-1 MVPILRSNPNSPVM
+1 M
-15 RITHFA
+15 RITDFA

-31 FLLIAVV
+31 FLLISVI
-38 GAFTVVNMPRAED
+38 GAFTVINMPRAED

-66 GTSPADIEELVIKPM
+66 GTSPVDIEELVIKPM
-81 EKAFYGL
+81 EKALYGL

-134 SDMALPTVEKVS
+134 SDMELPTVEKVS

-156 LISETATWKQLKNE
+156 LISETATWKQLKME

-177 LEKIPSLKN
+177 LEKIPALKN

-208 LGVSQQ
+208 LGVPQQ
-214 MVINN
+214 AVINN

-229 GSIDIGNRYFN
+229 GSIDVGNRYFN
-240 VKSSGNFRTVE
+240 VKSSGNFRDVE
-251 EIKNALV
+251 EIKNTLV
-258 YSANNRNVQLKD
+258 YSANNRNVQLRD
-270 IADVSMTFAERDHIT
+270 IANVSMTFAERDHIT

-309 LAYQPVL
+309 LAYEPIL
-316 KHFRSNLPSNI
+316 EKFKKNLPSNI
-327 DMIHHFDQA
+327 DMVHHFDQA
-336 DVVQKRLSGLGFDFI
+336 EVVQKRLSGLGFDFI

-424 LNGFSRKEAVLKA
+424 LNGFSRKDAVLKA

-487 SLTII
+487 SLTVI
-492 PFLGNL
+492 PFLGNI
-498 LLKES
+498 LLKKTM
-503 NTHSAGNW
+503 THSEGNW
-511 FMRILKNGIS
+511 FMRVLKSGIS

-530 SLNNPVKTI
+530 SLNNPVKTM
-539 GIILFV
+539 GIILVV
-545 FFASLQL
+545 FFASLQI

-587 SNFIEKE
+587 SRFVEKE
-594 LDKISDIQFYATNV
+594 LTKISDVQYYATNV

-615 YYNEVRSIKKPNFA
+615 YYNEIRSIKKPNFA

-635 APATSVKRKLFLI
+635 NPTSSVKRKLFLI

-653 EWSPFHGA
+653 EWTPFHGA

-686 LDSLRSLSFQI
+686 LDSLRALSFKI

-736 AISIDKT
+736 TISIDKT

-770 KEDIPL
+770 KENVPL
-776 NLEVFNTLFVENV
+776 NLDVFKTLFVENV
-789 KGRAI
+789 RGKAI

-833 KVIKMVMEKMDRFSM
+833 EVIKMVMDKLDQFALPS
-848 PPGYTYMM
+848 GYTFQM

-870 TVIIILTIFL
+870 TIIIILTIFL

-904 GMVGALSALWFTGNS
+904 GMVGALSALWLTGNS

-954 PLDVA
+954 PLDIA

-988 TNPLISPLAIVLIGG
+988 TNPLISPLAVVIIGG

-1018 YKLIPPKMES
+1018 YKLIPPKIES

>member
-1 MVPILRSNPNSPVM
+1 M
-15 RITHFA
+15 RITDFA

-31 FLLIAVV
+31 FLLISVI
-38 GAFTVVNMPRAED
+38 GAFTVINMPRAED

-66 GTSPADIEELVIKPM
+66 GTSPVDIEELVIKPM
-81 EKAFYGL
+81 EKALYGL

-134 SDMALPTVEKVS
+134 SDMDLPTVEKVS

-156 LISETATWKQLKNE
+156 LISETATWKQLKME

-177 LEKIPSLKN
+177 LEKIPALKN

-214 MVINN
+214 AVISN

-229 GSIDIGNRYFN
+229 GSIDVGNRYFN
-240 VKSSGNFRTVE
+240 VKSSGNFREVE
-251 EIKNALV
+251 EIKNTLV
-258 YSANNRNVQLKD
+258 YSANNRNVQLRD
-270 IADVSMTFAERDHIT
+270 IANVSMTFAERDHIT

-309 LAYQPVL
+309 LAYQPIL
-316 KHFRSNLPSNI
+316 EKFKKSLPSNI

-336 DVVQKRLSGLGFDFI
+336 EVVQKRLSGLGFDFI

-379 LSIGIIILNYLGFSL
+379 LSIGIIILNYLGYSL

-424 LNGFSRKEAVLKA
+424 LNGYSRKEAVLKA

-448 TATLIIAF
+448 TGTLIIAF

-492 PFLGNL
+492 PFLGNI
-498 LLKES
+498 LLKKTM
-503 NTHSAGNW
+503 THSEGNW
-511 FMRILKNGIS
+511 FMRVLKNGIS
-521 KSYAPILET
+521 KSYAPILER
-530 SLNNPVKTI
+530 SLNNPFKTM
-539 GIILFV
+539 GIILVV

-552 IPIIGFSLFPASEKP
+552 MPIIGFSLFPASEKP

-572 ITPPAQVNIKNTDTI
+572 INPPAQVNIKNTDTI
-587 SNFIEKE
+587 SRFVEKE
-594 LDKISDIQFYATNV
+594 LTKISDVQFYATNV

-635 APATSVKRKLFLI
+635 DPATSVERKLFLI

-653 EWSPFHGA
+653 EWTPFYGA

-673 VVAPVEVRLLGDN
+673 VIAPVEVRLLGDN
-686 LDSLRSLSFQI
+686 LDSLRALSFKI

-728 KAALLGIP
+728 KAALLSVP
-736 AISIDKT
+736 TISIDKT

-770 KEDIPL
+770 KENTPL
-776 NLEVFNTLFVENV
+776 DLDVFKTLFVENV
-789 KGRAI
+789 KGKAI

-833 KVIKMVMEKMDRFSM
+833 EVIKLVMDKLDQFSL
-848 PPGYTYMM
+848 PSGYTYQM

-870 TVIIILTIFL
+870 TIIIILTIFL

-904 GMVGALSALWFTGNS
+904 GMVGALAALWLTGNS

-954 PLDVA
+954 PLDIA

>member
-1 MVPILRSNPNSPVM
+1 M
-15 RITHFA
+15 RITDFA

-31 FLLIAVV
+31 FLLISVI
-38 GAFTVVNMPRAED
+38 GAFTVINMPRAED

-66 GTSPADIEELVIKPM
+66 GTSPVDIEELVIKPM
-81 EKAFYGL
+81 EKALYGL
-88 ENIRRLKSII
+88 ENVRKLKSII

-134 SDMALPTVEKVS
+134 SDMELPTVEKVS

-156 LISETATWKQLKNE
+156 LISETATWKQLKIE

-177 LEKIPSLKN
+177 LEKIPALKN

-208 LGVSQQ
+208 LGVPQQ
-214 MVINN
+214 AVINN

-229 GSIDIGNRYFN
+229 GSIDVGNRYFN
-240 VKSSGNFRTVE
+240 VKSSGNFRDVE
-251 EIKNALV
+251 EIKNTLV
-258 YSANNRNVQLKD
+258 YSANNRNVQLRD
-270 IADVSMTFAERDHIT
+270 IANVSMTFAERDHIT

-309 LAYQPVL
+309 LAYQPIL
-316 KHFRSNLPSNI
+316 EKFKKNLPSNI
-327 DMIHHFDQA
+327 DMVHHFDQA
-336 DVVQKRLSGLGFDFI
+336 EVVQKRLSGLGFDFI

-424 LNGFSRKEAVLKA
+424 LNGYSRKDAVLKA

-492 PFLGNL
+492 PFLGNI
-498 LLKES
+498 LLKKTIS
-503 NTHSAGNW
+503 HSEGNW
-511 FMRILKNGIS
+511 FMRVLKRGIS

-530 SLNNPVKTI
+530 SLNNPVKTM
-539 GIILFV
+539 GIILMA
-545 FFASLQL
+545 FFASLQF

-572 ITPPAQVNIKNTDTI
+572 IIPPAQVNIKNTDTI
-587 SNFIEKE
+587 SRFVEKE
-594 LDKISDIQFYATNV
+594 LTKISDVQYYATNV

-615 YYNEVRSIKKPNFA
+615 YYNEIRSIKKPNFA

-635 APATSVKRKLFLI
+635 DPTSSVERKLFLI

-653 EWSPFHGA
+653 KWTPFHGA

-686 LDSLRSLSFQI
+686 LDSLRALSFKI

-736 AISIDKT
+736 TISIDKT

-760 GEDYQILIKK
+760 GEDYQILLKK
-770 KEDIPL
+770 KENVPL
-776 NLEVFNTLFVENV
+776 NLDVFKTLFVENV
-789 KGRAI
+789 RGKAI

-833 KVIKMVMEKMDRFSM
+833 EVIKMVMDKLNQFPM
-848 PPGYTYMM
+848 PSGYTFQI

-870 TVIIILTIFL
+870 TIIIILTIFL

-904 GMVGALSALWFTGNS
+904 GMVGALSALWLTGNS

-954 PLDVA
+954 PLDIA

-988 TNPLISPLAIVLIGG
+988 TNPLISPLAIVIIGG

-1018 YKLIPPKMES
+1018 YKLIPPKIEL

>member
-1 MVPILRSNPNSPVM
+1 M
-15 RITHFA
+15 RITDFA

-31 FLLIAVV
+31 FLLISVI
-38 GAFTVVNMPRAED
+38 GAFTVINMPRAED

-66 GTSPADIEELVIKPM
+66 GTSPVDIEELVIKPM
-81 EKAFYGL
+81 EKALYGL

-134 SDMALPTVEKVS
+134 SDMELPTVEKIS

-156 LISETATWKQLKNE
+156 LISETATWKQLKME

-177 LEKIPSLKN
+177 LEKIPALKN

-208 LGVSQQ
+208 LGVPQQ
-214 MVINN
+214 AVINN

-229 GSIDIGNRYFN
+229 GSIDVGNRYFN
-240 VKSSGNFRTVE
+240 VKSSGNFRDVE
-251 EIKNALV
+251 EIKNTLV
-258 YSANNRNVQLKD
+258 YSANNRNVQLRD
-270 IADVSMTFAERDHIT
+270 IANVSMTFAERDHIT

-309 LAYQPVL
+309 LAYQPIL
-316 KHFRSNLPSNI
+316 EKFKKNLPSNI
-327 DMIHHFDQA
+327 DMVHHFDQA
-336 DVVQKRLSGLGFDFI
+336 EVVQKRLSGLGFDFI

-424 LNGFSRKEAVLKA
+424 LNGFSRKDAVLKA

-487 SLTII
+487 SLTVI
-492 PFLGNL
+492 PFLGNI
-498 LLKES
+498 LLKK
-503 NTHSAGNW
+503 TMGHSEGNW
-511 FMRILKNGIS
+511 FMRVLKSGIS

-530 SLNNPVKTI
+530 SLNNPLKTM
-539 GIILFV
+539 GIILVV
-545 FFASLQL
+545 FFASLQI

-587 SNFIEKE
+587 SRFVEKE
-594 LDKISDIQFYATNV
+594 LTKISDVQYYATNV

-615 YYNEVRSIKKPNFA
+615 YYNEIRSIKKPNFA

-635 APATSVKRKLFLI
+635 DPISSVERKMFLI

-653 EWSPFHGA
+653 EWTPFHGA

-686 LDSLRSLSFQI
+686 LDSLRALSFKI

-736 AISIDKT
+736 TISIDKT
-743 LRLALAGIPI
+743 LRLALSGIPI

-770 KEDIPL
+770 KENIPL
-776 NLEVFNTLFVENV
+776 NLDVFKTLFVENV
-789 KGRAI
+789 RGKAI

-833 KVIKMVMEKMDRFSM
+833 EVIKLVMDKLDQFAM
-848 PPGYTYMM
+848 PSGYTYQM

-870 TVIIILTIFL
+870 TIIIILTIFL

-904 GMVGALSALWFTGNS
+904 GMVGALSALWLTGNS

-954 PLDVA
+954 PLDIA

-988 TNPLISPLAIVLIGG
+988 TNPLISPLAIVIIGG

-1018 YKLIPPKMES
+1018 YKLIPPKIEW

>member
-1 MVPILRSNPNSPVM
+1 M
-15 RITHFA
+15 RITDFA

-31 FLLIAVV
+31 FLLISVI
-38 GAFTVVNMPRAED
+38 GAFTVINMPRAED

-66 GTSPADIEELVIKPM
+66 GTSPVDIEELVIKPM
-81 EKAFYGL
+81 EKALYGL

-134 SDMALPTVEKVS
+134 SDMELPTVEKIS

-156 LISETATWKQLKNE
+156 LISETATWKQLKME

-177 LEKIPSLKN
+177 LEKIPALKN

-208 LGVSQQ
+208 LGVPQQ
-214 MVINN
+214 AVINN

-229 GSIDIGNRYFN
+229 GSIDVGSRYFN
-240 VKSSGNFRTVE
+240 VKSSGNFRDVE
-251 EIKNALV
+251 EIKNTLV
-258 YSANNRNVQLKD
+258 YSANNRNVQLRD
-270 IADVSMTFAERDHIT
+270 IANVSMTFAERDHIT

-309 LAYQPVL
+309 LAYQPIL
-316 KHFRSNLPSNI
+316 EKFKKNLPSNI
-327 DMIHHFDQA
+327 DMVHHFDQA
-336 DVVQKRLSGLGFDFI
+336 EVVQKRLSGLGFDFI

-424 LNGFSRKEAVLKA
+424 LNGFSRKDAVLKA

-487 SLTII
+487 SLTVI
-492 PFLGNL
+492 PFLGNI
-498 LLKES
+498 LLKK
-503 NTHSAGNW
+503 TMGHSEGNW
-511 FMRILKNGIS
+511 FMRVLKSGIS

-530 SLNNPVKTI
+530 SLNNPLKTM
-539 GIILFV
+539 GIILVV
-545 FFASLQL
+545 FFASLQI

-587 SNFIEKE
+587 SRFVEKE
-594 LDKISDIQFYATNV
+594 LTKISDVQYYATNV

-615 YYNEVRSIKKPNFA
+615 YYNEIRSIKKPNFA

-635 APATSVKRKLFLI
+635 DPISSVERKMFLI

-653 EWSPFHGA
+653 EWTPFHGA

-686 LDSLRSLSFQI
+686 LDSLRALSFKI

-736 AISIDKT
+736 TISIDKT
-743 LRLALAGIPI
+743 LRLALSGIPI

-770 KEDIPL
+770 KENIPL
-776 NLEVFNTLFVENV
+776 NLDVFKTLFVENV
-789 KGRAI
+789 RGKAI

-833 KVIKMVMEKMDRFSM
+833 EVIKLVMDKLDQFAM
-848 PPGYTYMM
+848 PSGYTYQM

-870 TVIIILTIFL
+870 TIIIILTIFL

-904 GMVGALSALWFTGNS
+904 GMVGALSALWLTGNS

-954 PLDVA
+954 PLDIA

-988 TNPLISPLAIVLIGG
+988 TNPLISPLAIVIIGG

-1018 YKLIPPKMES
+1018 YKLIPPKIEW

>member
-1 MVPILRSNPNSPVM
+1 M
-15 RITHFA
+15 RITDFA

-31 FLLIAVV
+31 FLLISVI
-38 GAFTVVNMPRAED
+38 GAFTVINMPRAED

-66 GTSPADIEELVIKPM
+66 GTSPVDIEELVIKPM
-81 EKAFYGL
+81 EKALYGL

-134 SDMALPTVEKVS
+134 SDMELPTVEKIS

-156 LISETATWKQLKNE
+156 LISETATWKQLKME

-177 LEKIPSLKN
+177 LEKIPALKN

-208 LGVSQQ
+208 LGVPQQ
-214 MVINN
+214 AVINN

-229 GSIDIGNRYFN
+229 GSIDVGTRYFN
-240 VKSSGNFRTVE
+240 VKSSGNFRDVE
-251 EIKNALV
+251 EIKNTLV
-258 YSANNRNVQLKD
+258 YSANNRNVQLRD
-270 IADVSMTFAERDHIT
+270 IANVSMTFAERDHIT

-309 LAYQPVL
+309 LAYQPIL
-316 KHFRSNLPSNI
+316 EKFKKNLPSNI
-327 DMIHHFDQA
+327 DMVHHFDQA
-336 DVVQKRLSGLGFDFI
+336 EVVQKRLSGLGFDFI

-424 LNGFSRKEAVLKA
+424 LNGFSRKDAVLKA

-487 SLTII
+487 SLTVI
-492 PFLGNL
+492 PFLGNI
-498 LLKES
+498 LLKK
-503 NTHSAGNW
+503 TMGHSEGNW
-511 FMRILKNGIS
+511 FMRVLKSGIS

-530 SLNNPVKTI
+530 SLNNPVKTM
-539 GIILFV
+539 GIILVV
-545 FFASLQL
+545 FFASLQI

-587 SNFIEKE
+587 SRFVEKE
-594 LDKISDIQFYATNV
+594 LTKISDVQYYATNV

-635 APATSVKRKLFLI
+635 DPTSSVERKIFLI

-653 EWSPFHGA
+653 EWTPFHGA

-686 LDSLRSLSFQI
+686 LDSLRALSFKI

-736 AISIDKT
+736 TISIDKT
-743 LRLALAGIPI
+743 LRLALSGIPI

-770 KEDIPL
+770 KENIPL
-776 NLEVFNTLFVENV
+776 NLDVFKTLFVENV
-789 KGRAI
+789 RGKAI

-833 KVIKMVMEKMDRFSM
+833 EVIKLVMDKLDQFAM
-848 PPGYTYMM
+848 PSGYTYQM

-870 TVIIILTIFL
+870 TIIIILTIFL

-904 GMVGALSALWFTGNS
+904 GMVGALSALWLTGNS

-954 PLDVA
+954 PLDEA

-988 TNPLISPLAIVLIGG
+988 TNPLISPLAIVIIGG

-1018 YKLIPPKMES
+1018 YKLIPPKIQQ

>member
-1 MVPILRSNPNSPVM
+1 MK
-15 RITHFA
+15 ITDFA

-31 FLLIAVV
+31 FLLIAVI

-51 PELNAPIFPVTIIYP
+51 PELNAPIFPVTVIYP
-66 GTSPADIEELVIKPM
+66 GTSPVDIEELVIKPM
-81 EKAFYGL
+81 EKSLYGL
-88 ENIRRLKSII
+88 ENIRRLKTII
-98 GDGYAV
+98 GDGFAV

-113 DVNEKYQELVR
+113 DVNEKYQELIR
-124 ELASL
+124 ELAAL

-134 SDMALPTVEKVS
+134 SDMQLPTVEKVS

-156 LISETATWKQLKNE
+156 LVSETATWKQLKIQ
-170 ADKLAEA
+170 ADKLAES

-199 SLDFERMAR
+199 SLDFEKMAR

-214 MVINN
+214 VVLNN

-229 GSIDIGNRYFN
+229 GSIDVGKRYFN
-240 VKSSGNFRTVE
+240 VKSSGNFKELEDIQNT
-251 EIKNALV
+251 LV
-258 YSANNRNVQLKD
+258 FTANNRNIQLKD
-270 IADVSMTFAERDHIT
+270 IATVTMTFAERDHIT

-295 VAAQKSKENIAATQ
+295 AAAQKSKENIATTQ
-309 LAYQPVL
+309 KAYQPVL
-316 KHFRSNLPSNI
+316 EIFRKSLPANI
-327 DMIHHFDQA
+327 AMIDHFDQA
-336 DVVQKRLSGLGFDFI
+336 EVVQKRLSGLGFDFL

-364 GFRPAIIVMISIPLS
+364 GLRPAIIVMISIPLS

-424 LNGFSRKEAVLKA
+424 LNGYSRKEAVLKA

-492 PFLGNL
+492 PFLGNQ
-498 LLKES
+498 LLKK
-503 NTHSAGNW
+503 NLTHSEGNW
-511 FMRILKNGIS
+511 FMRVLKSGIS

-530 SLNNPVKTI
+530 SLNNPLKTL
-539 GIILFV
+539 GVILIV
-545 FFASLQL
+545 FFASLQI

-567 QFLIR
+567 QFLVR

-587 SNFIEKE
+587 SRYVEKE
-594 LDKISDIQFYATNV
+594 LKKISDVQYYASNV

-615 YYNEVRSIKKPNFA
+615 YYNEIRSFKKANFA

-635 APATSVKRKLFLI
+635 DPTTSVERKLYLI

-653 EWSPFHGA
+653 EWTPFHGA

-673 VVAPVEVRLLGDN
+673 VLAPVEVRLLGDN
-686 LDSLRSLSFQI
+686 LDSLRSLSFKI
-697 ENLIKSVPGTIYVN
+697 EQLIKKIPGTIYVN
-711 NPVSNL
+711 NPISNL
-717 QTDLRVKINKE
+717 QTDIRVKINKE
-728 KAALLGIP
+728 KASMLGIP
-736 AISIDKT
+736 IISIDKT
-743 LRLALAGIPI
+743 LRLALSGIAI
-753 GIMSDDD
+753 GVFTDDD
-760 GEDYQILIKK
+760 GEDYQIIIKK
-770 KEDIPL
+770 KEAGPL
-776 NLEVFNTLFVENV
+776 DLDVFKTLFVENV
-789 KGRAI
+789 KGKAI
-794 PLTQFAHLELE
+794 PLSQFAHLELE
-805 SSPLSINHLDK
+805 SSPLAINHLDK

-825 VSKGYLND
+825 VGKGFLND
-833 KVIKMVMEKMDRFSM
+833 VVIKDVMTKMDQFSL
-848 PPGYTYMM
+848 PSGYTYQM

-870 TVIIILTIFL
+870 TIIIILTIFL
-880 FIGILLLEFKTFKS
+880 FIGVLLLEFKTFKS

-904 GMVGALSALWFTGNS
+904 GMVGALSALWLTGNS

-1018 YKLIPPKMES
+1018 YKLIPPKMEH

>member
-1 MVPILRSNPNSPVM
+1 M

-134 SDMALPTVEKVS
+134 SDMELPTVEKVS

-327 DMIHHFDQA
+327 DMITHFDQA

-511 FMRILKNGIS
+511 FMRVLKNGIS

-728 KAALLGIP
+728 KAAMLGIP

-770 KEDIPL
+770 KEDNPL

-988 TNPLISPLAIVLIGG
+988 TNPHISPLAIVLIGG

>member
-1 MVPILRSNPNSPVM
+1 M
-15 RITHFA
+15 RITDFA

-31 FLLIAVV
+31 FLLISVI
-38 GAFTVVNMPRAED
+38 GAFTVINMPRAED

-66 GTSPADIEELVIKPM
+66 GTSPVDIEELVIKPM
-81 EKAFYGL
+81 EKALYGL

-134 SDMALPTVEKVS
+134 SDMDLPTVEKVS

-156 LISETATWKQLKNE
+156 LISETATWKQLKME

-177 LEKIPSLKN
+177 LEKIPALKN

-214 MVINN
+214 AVISN

-229 GSIDIGNRYFN
+229 GSIDVGNRYFN
-240 VKSSGNFRTVE
+240 VKSSGNFREVE
-251 EIKNALV
+251 EIKNTLV
-258 YSANNRNVQLKD
+258 YSANNRNVQLRD
-270 IADVSMTFAERDHIT
+270 IANVSMTFAERDHIT

-309 LAYQPVL
+309 LAYQPIL
-316 KHFRSNLPSNI
+316 EKFKKSLPSNI

-336 DVVQKRLSGLGFDFI
+336 EVVQKRLSGLGFDFI

-379 LSIGIIILNYLGFSL
+379 LSIGIIILNYLGYSL

-424 LNGFSRKEAVLKA
+424 LNGYSRKDAVLKA

-492 PFLGNL
+492 PFLGNI
-498 LLKES
+498 LLKKTM
-503 NTHSAGNW
+503 THSEGNW
-511 FMRILKNGIS
+511 FMRVLKSGIS
-521 KSYAPILET
+521 KSYAPILER
-530 SLNNPVKTI
+530 SLNNPFKTM
-539 GIILFV
+539 GIILVV

-552 IPIIGFSLFPASEKP
+552 MPIIGFSLFPASEKP

-572 ITPPAQVNIKNTDTI
+572 INPPAQVNIKNTDTI
-587 SNFIEKE
+587 SRFVEKE
-594 LDKISDIQFYATNV
+594 LTKISDVQFYATNV

-635 APATSVKRKLFLI
+635 DPATSVERKLFLI

-653 EWSPFHGA
+653 EWTPFYGA

-673 VVAPVEVRLLGDN
+673 VIAPVEVRLLGDN
-686 LDSLRSLSFQI
+686 LDSLRALSFKI

-728 KAALLGIP
+728 KAALLGVP
-736 AISIDKT
+736 TISIDKT

-770 KEDIPL
+770 KENTPL
-776 NLEVFNTLFVENV
+776 DLDVFKTLFVENV
-789 KGRAI
+789 KGKAI

-833 KVIKMVMEKMDRFSM
+833 EVIKLVMDKLDQFSL
-848 PPGYTYMM
+848 PSGYTYQM

-870 TVIIILTIFL
+870 TIIIILTIFL

-904 GMVGALSALWFTGNS
+904 GMVGALAALWLTGNS

-954 PLDVA
+954 PLDIA

>member
-1 MVPILRSNPNSPVM
+1 M
-15 RITHFA
+15 RITDFA

-31 FLLIAVV
+31 FLLISVI
-38 GAFTVVNMPRAED
+38 GAFTVINMPRAED

-66 GTSPADIEELVIKPM
+66 GTSPVDIEELVIKPM
-81 EKAFYGL
+81 EKALYGL

-134 SDMALPTVEKVS
+134 SDMDLPTVEKVS

-156 LISETATWKQLKNE
+156 LISETATWKQLKME

-177 LEKIPSLKN
+177 LEKIPALKN

-214 MVINN
+214 AVISN

-229 GSIDIGNRYFN
+229 GSIDVGNRYFN
-240 VKSSGNFRTVE
+240 VKSSGNFREVE
-251 EIKNALV
+251 EIKNTLV
-258 YSANNRNVQLKD
+258 YSANNRNVQLRD
-270 IADVSMTFAERDHIT
+270 IANVSMTFAERDHIT

-309 LAYQPVL
+309 LAYQPIL
-316 KHFRSNLPSNI
+316 EKFKQSLPSNI

-336 DVVQKRLSGLGFDFI
+336 EVVQKRLSGLGFDFI

-379 LSIGIIILNYLGFSL
+379 LSIGIIILNYLGYSL

-424 LNGFSRKEAVLKA
+424 LNGYSRKDAVLKA

-492 PFLGNL
+492 PFLGNI
-498 LLKES
+498 LLKKTM
-503 NTHSAGNW
+503 THSEGNW
-511 FMRILKNGIS
+511 FMRVLKSGIS
-521 KSYAPILET
+521 KSYAPILER
-530 SLNNPVKTI
+530 SLNNPFKTM
-539 GIILFV
+539 GIILVV

-552 IPIIGFSLFPASEKP
+552 MPIIGFSLFPASEKP

-572 ITPPAQVNIKNTDTI
+572 INPPAQVNIKNTDTI
-587 SNFIEKE
+587 SRFVEKE
-594 LDKISDIQFYATNV
+594 LTKISDVQFYATNV

-635 APATSVKRKLFLI
+635 DPATSVERKLFLI

-653 EWSPFHGA
+653 EWTPFYGA

-686 LDSLRSLSFQI
+686 LDSLRALSFKI

-728 KAALLGIP
+728 KAALLGVP
-736 AISIDKT
+736 TISIDKT
-743 LRLALAGIPI
+743 LRLALSGIPI

-770 KEDIPL
+770 KENTPL
-776 NLEVFNTLFVENV
+776 DLDVFKTLFVENV
-789 KGRAI
+789 RGKAI

-833 KVIKMVMEKMDRFSM
+833 EVIKLVMDKLDQFSL
-848 PPGYTYMM
+848 PSGYTYQM

-870 TVIIILTIFL
+870 TIIIILTIFL

-904 GMVGALSALWFTGNS
+904 GMVGALAALWLTGNS

-954 PLDVA
+954 PLDIA

>member
-1 MVPILRSNPNSPVM
+1 MK
-15 RITHFA
+15 ITDFA

-31 FLLIAVV
+31 FLLIAVI
-38 GAFTVVNMPRAED
+38 GAFTVINMPRAED
-51 PELNAPIFPVTIIYP
+51 PELNAPIFPVTVIYP
-66 GTSPADIEELVIKPM
+66 GTSPVDIEELVIKPM
-81 EKAFYGL
+81 EKSLYGL
-88 ENIRRLKSII
+88 ENIRRLKTII
-98 GDGYAV
+98 GDGFAV

-113 DVNEKYQELVR
+113 DVNEKYQELIR
-124 ELASL
+124 ELAAL

-134 SDMALPTVEKVS
+134 SDMQLPTVEKVS

-156 LISETATWKQLKNE
+156 LVSETATWKQLKNQ
-170 ADKLAEA
+170 ADKLAES
-177 LEKIPSLKN
+177 LEKIPALKN

-199 SLDFERMAR
+199 SLDFEKMAR

-214 MVINN
+214 VVLNN
-219 LQSELANIPS
+219 LQSEMANIPS
-229 GSIDIGNRYFN
+229 GSIDVGNRYFN
-240 VKSSGNFRTVE
+240 VKSSGNFKELEDIQNT
-251 EIKNALV
+251 LV
-258 YSANNRNVQLKD
+258 FTANNRNIQLKD
-270 IADVSMTFAERDHIT
+270 IATVTMTFAERDHIT

-295 VAAQKSKENIAATQ
+295 VAAQKSNENIATTQ
-309 LAYQPVL
+309 KTYQPVL
-316 KHFRSNLPSNI
+316 EIFRKSLPGNI
-327 DMIHHFDQA
+327 AMIDHFDQA
-336 DVVQKRLSGLGFDFI
+336 EVVQKRLSGLGFDFL

-364 GFRPAIIVMISIPLS
+364 GLRPAIIVMISIPLS

-424 LNGFSRKEAVLKA
+424 LNGYSRKEAVLKA

-492 PFLGNL
+492 PFLGNQ
-498 LLKES
+498 LLKK
-503 NTHSAGNW
+503 NMTHSEGNW
-511 FMRILKNGIS
+511 FMRVLKSGIS
-521 KSYAPILET
+521 KSYAPVLET
-530 SLNNPVKTI
+530 SLNNPVKTL
-539 GIILFV
+539 GVIIIV
-545 FFASLQL
+545 FFASLQI

-567 QFLIR
+567 QFLVR

-587 SNFIEKE
+587 SSYVENE
-594 LDKISDIQFYATNV
+594 LSKISDVQYYASNV

-615 YYNEVRSIKKPNFA
+615 YYNEIRSFKKANFA

-635 APATSVKRKLFLI
+635 DPNTSVVRKLFLI

-653 EWSPFHGA
+653 EWTPFHGA

-673 VVAPVEVRLLGDN
+673 VLAPVEVRLLGDN
-686 LDSLRSLSFQI
+686 LDSLRALSFKI
-697 ENLIKSVPGTIYVN
+697 EHLIKNIPGTIYVN
-711 NPVSNL
+711 NPISNL
-717 QTDLRVKINKE
+717 QTDIRVKINKE
-728 KAALLGIP
+728 KASMLGIP
-736 AISIDKT
+736 IISIDKT
-743 LRLALAGIPI
+743 LRLALSGIPI
-753 GIMSDDD
+753 GVFTDDD
-760 GEDYQILIKK
+760 GEDYQIIIKK
-770 KEDIPL
+770 KEAGPL
-776 NLEVFNTLFVENV
+776 DLDVFKTLFVENV
-789 KGRAI
+789 KGKAI
-794 PLTQFAHLELE
+794 PLSQFAHLELE
-805 SSPLSINHLDK
+805 SSPLAINHLDK

-825 VSKGYLND
+825 VGKGFLND
-833 KVIKMVMEKMDRFSM
+833 VVIKDVMTKMDQFSL
-848 PPGYTYMM
+848 PSGYTYQI

-870 TVIIILTIFL
+870 TIIIILTIFL
-880 FIGILLLEFKTFKS
+880 FIGVLLLEFKTFKS

-904 GMVGALSALWFTGNS
+904 GMVGALSALWLTGNS

-1018 YKLIPPKMES
+1018 YKLIPPKMEH

>member
-1 MVPILRSNPNSPVM
+1 M
-15 RITHFA
+15 RITDFA

-31 FLLIAVV
+31 FLLISVI
-38 GAFTVVNMPRAED
+38 GAFTVINMPRAED

-66 GTSPADIEELVIKPM
+66 GTSPVDIEELVIKPM
-81 EKAFYGL
+81 EKALYGL

-134 SDMALPTVEKVS
+134 SDMDLPTVEKVS

-156 LISETATWKQLKNE
+156 LISETATWKQLKME

-177 LEKIPSLKN
+177 LEKIPALKN

-208 LGVSQQ
+208 LGVPQQ
-214 MVINN
+214 AVINN

-229 GSIDIGNRYFN
+229 GSIDVGNRYFN
-240 VKSSGNFRTVE
+240 VKSSGNFRDVE
-251 EIKNALV
+251 EIKNTLV
-258 YSANNRNVQLKD
+258 YSANNRNVQLRD
-270 IADVSMTFAERDHIT
+270 IANVSMTFAERDHIT

-309 LAYQPVL
+309 LAYQPIL
-316 KHFRSNLPSNI
+316 EKFKKNLPSNI
-327 DMIHHFDQA
+327 DMVHHFDQA
-336 DVVQKRLSGLGFDFI
+336 EVVQKRLSGLGFDFI

-424 LNGFSRKEAVLKA
+424 LNGFSRKDAVLKA

-487 SLTII
+487 SLTVI
-492 PFLGNL
+492 PFLGNI
-498 LLKES
+498 LLKK
-503 NTHSAGNW
+503 TMAHSEGNW
-511 FMRILKNGIS
+511 FMRVLKNGIS

-530 SLNNPVKTI
+530 SLNNPLKTM
-539 GIILFV
+539 GIILVV
-545 FFASLQL
+545 FFASLQI

-587 SNFIEKE
+587 SRFVEKE
-594 LDKISDIQFYATNV
+594 LTKISDVQYYATNV

-615 YYNEVRSIKKPNFA
+615 YYNEIRSIKKPNFA

-635 APATSVKRKLFLI
+635 DPTSSVERKMFLI

-673 VVAPVEVRLLGDN
+673 VIAPVEVRLLGDN
-686 LDSLRSLSFQI
+686 LDSLRVLSFKI

-736 AISIDKT
+736 TISIDKT

-770 KEDIPL
+770 KENVPL
-776 NLEVFNTLFVENV
+776 NLDVFKTLFVENV
-789 KGRAI
+789 RGKAI

-825 VSKGYLND
+825 VNKGYLND
-833 KVIKMVMEKMDRFSM
+833 EVIKIVMDKLDKFTM
-848 PPGYTYMM
+848 PSGYTYQM

-870 TVIIILTIFL
+870 TIIIILTIFL

-904 GMVGALSALWFTGNS
+904 GMVGALSALWLTGNS

-954 PLDVA
+954 PLDIA

-988 TNPLISPLAIVLIGG
+988 TNPLISPLAIVIIGG

-1018 YKLIPPKMES
+1018 YKLIPPKIES

>member
-1 MVPILRSNPNSPVM
+1 M

-134 SDMALPTVEKVS
+134 SDMELPTVEKVS

-327 DMIHHFDQA
+327 DMITHFDQA

-511 FMRILKNGIS
+511 FMRVLKNGIS

-711 NPVSNL
+711 NPVGNL

-728 KAALLGIP
+728 KAAMLGIP

-770 KEDIPL
+770 KEDNPL

>member
-1 MVPILRSNPNSPVM
+1 M

-134 SDMALPTVEKVS
+134 SDMELPTVEKVS

-327 DMIHHFDQA
+327 DMITHFDQA

-511 FMRILKNGIS
+511 FMRVLKNGIS

-728 KAALLGIP
+728 KAAMLGIP

-770 KEDIPL
+770 KEDNPL

>member
-1 MVPILRSNPNSPVM
+1 M
-15 RITHFA
+15 RITDFA

-31 FLLIAVV
+31 FLLISVI
-38 GAFTVVNMPRAED
+38 GAFTVINMPRAED

-66 GTSPADIEELVIKPM
+66 GTSPVDIEELVIKPM
-81 EKAFYGL
+81 EKALYGL

-134 SDMALPTVEKVS
+134 SDMDLPTVEKVS

-156 LISETATWKQLKNE
+156 LISETATWKQMKME

-177 LEKIPSLKN
+177 LEKIPALKN

-214 MVINN
+214 AVINN

-229 GSIDIGNRYFN
+229 GSIDVGNRYFN
-240 VKSSGNFRTVE
+240 VKSSGNFREVE
-251 EIKNALV
+251 EIKNTLV
-258 YSANNRNVQLKD
+258 YSANNRNVQLRD
-270 IADVSMTFAERDHIT
+270 IANVSMTFAERDHIT

-309 LAYQPVL
+309 IAYQPIL
-316 KHFRSNLPSNI
+316 EKFRKSLPSNI

-336 DVVQKRLSGLGFDFI
+336 NVVQKRLSGLGFDFI

-424 LNGFSRKEAVLKA
+424 LNGYSRKEAVLKA

-492 PFLGNL
+492 PFLGNI
-498 LLKES
+498 LLKKTM
-503 NTHSAGNW
+503 THSEGNW
-511 FMRILKNGIS
+511 FMRVLKSGIS
-521 KSYAPILET
+521 KSYAPILEI
-530 SLNNPVKTI
+530 SLNNPVKTM
-539 GIILFV
+539 GVILIV

-552 IPIIGFSLFPASEKP
+552 MPIIGFSLFPASEKP

-572 ITPPAQVNIKNTDTI
+572 INPPAQVNIKNTDTI
-587 SNFIEKE
+587 SRFVEKE
-594 LDKISDIQFYATNV
+594 LTKISDVQFYATNV

-615 YYNEVRSIKKPNFA
+615 YYNEIRSIKKPNFA

-635 APATSVKRKLFLI
+635 DPATSVERKLFLI

-653 EWSPFHGA
+653 EWTPFHGA

-673 VVAPVEVRLLGDN
+673 VLAPVEVRLLGDN
-686 LDSLRSLSFQI
+686 LDSLRALSFKI

-728 KAALLGIP
+728 KAALLGVP
-736 AISIDKT
+736 TISIDKT

-760 GEDYQILIKK
+760 GEDYQIIIKK
-770 KEDIPL
+770 KENTPL
-776 NLEVFNTLFVENV
+776 DLDVFKTLFVENV
-789 KGRAI
+789 KGKAI

-825 VSKGYLND
+825 VSKGYLNEE
-833 KVIKMVMEKMDRFSM
+833 VIKMVMDKLDQFSL
-848 PPGYTYMM
+848 PSGYTYQM

-870 TVIIILTIFL
+870 TIIIILTIFL

-904 GMVGALSALWFTGNS
+904 GMVGALAALWLTGNS

-954 PLDVA
+954 PLDIA

>member
-1 MVPILRSNPNSPVM
+1 
-15 RITHFA
+15 
-21 VKNYP
+21 
-26 FTLIV
+26 
-31 FLLIAVV
+31 
-38 GAFTVVNMPRAED
+38 
-51 PELNAPIFPVTIIYP
+51 
-66 GTSPADIEELVIKPM
+66 
-81 EKAFYGL
+81 
-88 ENIRRLKSII
+88 
-98 GDGYAV
+98 
-104 IRVEFKYGV
+104 
-113 DVNEKYQELVR
+113 
-124 ELASL
+124 
-129 KGKLP
+129 
-134 SDMALPTVEKVS
+134 VS

-156 LISETATWKQLKNE
+156 LISETATWKQLKME

-177 LEKIPSLKN
+177 LEKIPALKN

-214 MVINN
+214 AVINN

-229 GSIDIGNRYFN
+229 GSIDVGNRYFN
-240 VKSSGNFRTVE
+240 VKSSGNFREVE
-251 EIKNALV
+251 EIKNTLV
-258 YSANNRNVQLKD
+258 YSANNRNVQLRD
-270 IADVSMTFAERDHIT
+270 IANVSMTFAERDHIT

-309 LAYQPVL
+309 LAYQPIL
-316 KHFRSNLPSNI
+316 EKFKKSLPSNI

-336 DVVQKRLSGLGFDFI
+336 KVVQKRLSGLGFDFI

-424 LNGFSRKEAVLKA
+424 LNGYSRKDAVLKA

-492 PFLGNL
+492 PFLGNI
-498 LLKES
+498 LLKKTM
-503 NTHSAGNW
+503 THSEGNW
-511 FMRILKNGIS
+511 FMRVLKSGIS
-521 KSYAPILET
+521 KSYAPILEI
-530 SLNNPVKTI
+530 SLNNPVKTM
-539 GIILFV
+539 GVILMV

-552 IPIIGFSLFPASEKP
+552 MPIIGFSLFPASEKP

-572 ITPPAQVNIKNTDTI
+572 INPPAQVNIKNTDTI
-587 SNFIEKE
+587 SRFVEKE
-594 LDKISDIQFYATNV
+594 LTKISDVQYYATNV

-615 YYNEVRSIKKPNFA
+615 YYNEIRSIKKPNFA

-635 APATSVKRKLFLI
+635 DPATSVERKLFLI
-648 DSLRN
+648 DSLRSK
-653 EWSPFHGA
+653 WTPFHGA

-686 LDSLRSLSFQI
+686 LDSLRALSFKI

-728 KAALLGIP
+728 KAAMLGIP
-736 AISIDKT
+736 IVSIDKT
-743 LRLALAGIPI
+743 LRLALSGIPL

-760 GEDYQILIKK
+760 GEDYQIIIKK
-770 KEDIPL
+770 KENTPL
-776 NLEVFNTLFVENV
+776 DLDVFKTLFVENV
-789 KGRAI
+789 KGKAI

-833 KVIKMVMEKMDRFSM
+833 EVIKMVMDKLDQFSL
-848 PPGYTYMM
+848 PSGYTYQM
-856 GGEYE
+856 GGEFE

-870 TVIIILTIFL
+870 TIIIILTIFL

-904 GMVGALSALWFTGNS
+904 GMVGALAALWLTGNS

-954 PLDVA
+954 PLDIA

>member
-1 MVPILRSNPNSPVM
+1 M
-15 RITHFA
+15 RITDFA

-31 FLLIAVV
+31 FLLISVI
-38 GAFTVVNMPRAED
+38 GAFTVINMPRAED

-66 GTSPADIEELVIKPM
+66 GTSPVDIEELVIKPM
-81 EKAFYGL
+81 EKALYGL

-134 SDMALPTVEKVS
+134 SDMDLPTVEKVS

-156 LISETATWKQLKNE
+156 LISETATWKQLKME

-177 LEKIPSLKN
+177 LEKIPALKN

-208 LGVSQQ
+208 LGVPQQ
-214 MVINN
+214 SVINN

-229 GSIDIGNRYFN
+229 GSIDVGNRYFN
-240 VKSSGNFRTVE
+240 VKSSGNFRDVE
-251 EIKNALV
+251 EIKNTLV
-258 YSANNRNVQLKD
+258 YSANNRNVQLRD
-270 IADVSMTFAERDHIT
+270 IANVSMTFAERDHIT

-309 LAYQPVL
+309 LAYQPIL
-316 KHFRSNLPSNI
+316 EKFKKNLPSNI
-327 DMIHHFDQA
+327 DMVHHFDQA
-336 DVVQKRLSGLGFDFI
+336 EVVQKRLSGLGFDFI

-424 LNGFSRKEAVLKA
+424 LNGFSRKDAVLKA

-487 SLTII
+487 SLTVI
-492 PFLGNL
+492 PFLGNI
-498 LLKES
+498 LLKK
-503 NTHSAGNW
+503 TMAHSEGNW
-511 FMRILKNGIS
+511 FMRVLKNGIS

-530 SLNNPVKTI
+530 SLNNPLKTM
-539 GIILFV
+539 GIILVV
-545 FFASLQL
+545 FFASLQI

-587 SNFIEKE
+587 SRFVEKE
-594 LDKISDIQFYATNV
+594 LTKISDVQYYATNV

-615 YYNEVRSIKKPNFA
+615 YYNEIRSIKKPNFA

-635 APATSVKRKLFLI
+635 DPTSSVERKMFLI

-673 VVAPVEVRLLGDN
+673 VIAPVEVRLLGDN
-686 LDSLRSLSFQI
+686 LDSLRTLSFKI

-736 AISIDKT
+736 TISIDKT

-770 KEDIPL
+770 KENVPL
-776 NLEVFNTLFVENV
+776 NLDVFKTLFVENV
-789 KGRAI
+789 RGKAI

-825 VSKGYLND
+825 VNKGYLND
-833 KVIKMVMEKMDRFSM
+833 EVIKMVMDKLDQFAM
-848 PPGYTYMM
+848 PSGYTFQM

-870 TVIIILTIFL
+870 TIIIILTIFL

-904 GMVGALSALWFTGNS
+904 GMVGALSALWLTGNS

-954 PLDVA
+954 PLDIA

-988 TNPLISPLAIVLIGG
+988 TNPLISPLAIVIIGG

-1018 YKLIPPKMES
+1018 YKLIPPKIEW

>member
-1 MVPILRSNPNSPVM
+1 M
-15 RITHFA
+15 RITDFA

-31 FLLIAVV
+31 FLLISVI
-38 GAFTVVNMPRAED
+38 GAFTVINMPRAED

-66 GTSPADIEELVIKPM
+66 GTSPVDIEELVIKPM
-81 EKAFYGL
+81 EKALYGL

-134 SDMALPTVEKVS
+134 SDMDLPTVEKVS

-156 LISETATWKQLKNE
+156 LISETATWKQMKME

-177 LEKIPSLKN
+177 LEKIPALKN

-214 MVINN
+214 AVINN

-229 GSIDIGNRYFN
+229 GSIDVGNRYFN
-240 VKSSGNFRTVE
+240 VKSSGNFREVE
-251 EIKNALV
+251 EIKNTLV
-258 YSANNRNVQLKD
+258 YSANNRNVQLRD
-270 IADVSMTFAERDHIT
+270 IANVSMTFAERDHIT

-309 LAYQPVL
+309 IAYQPIL
-316 KHFRSNLPSNI
+316 EKFRKSLPSNI

-336 DVVQKRLSGLGFDFI
+336 NVVQKRLSGLGFDFI

-424 LNGFSRKEAVLKA
+424 LNGYSRKEAVLKA

-492 PFLGNL
+492 PFLGNI
-498 LLKES
+498 LLKKTM
-503 NTHSAGNW
+503 THSEGNW
-511 FMRILKNGIS
+511 FMRVLKSGIS
-521 KSYAPILET
+521 KSYAPILEI
-530 SLNNPVKTI
+530 SLNNPVKTM
-539 GIILFV
+539 GVILIV

-552 IPIIGFSLFPASEKP
+552 MPIIGFSLFPASEKP

-572 ITPPAQVNIKNTDTI
+572 INPPAQVNIKNTDTI
-587 SNFIEKE
+587 SRFVEKE
-594 LDKISDIQFYATNV
+594 LTKISDVQFYATNV

-615 YYNEVRSIKKPNFA
+615 YYNEIRSIKKPNFA

-635 APATSVKRKLFLI
+635 DPATSVERKLFLI
-648 DSLRN
+648 DSLRSR
-653 EWSPFHGA
+653 WTPFYGA
-661 KVQINNFEQGPP
+661 NVQINNFEQGPP

-686 LDSLRSLSFQI
+686 LDSLRALSFKI

-728 KAALLGIP
+728 KAALLGVP
-736 AISIDKT
+736 TISIDKT

-760 GEDYQILIKK
+760 GEDYQIIIKK
-770 KEDIPL
+770 KGNTPL
-776 NLEVFNTLFVENV
+776 DLDVFKTLFVENV
-789 KGRAI
+789 KGKAI
-794 PLTQFAHLELE
+794 PLSQFAHLELE

-833 KVIKMVMEKMDRFSM
+833 EVIKLVMDKLDQFSL
-848 PPGYTYMM
+848 PSGYTYQM

-870 TVIIILTIFL
+870 TIIIILTIFL

-904 GMVGALSALWFTGNS
+904 GMVGALAALWLTGNS

-954 PLDVA
+954 PLDIA

>member
-1 MVPILRSNPNSPVM
+1 M
-15 RITHFA
+15 RITDFA

-31 FLLIAVV
+31 FLLISVI
-38 GAFTVVNMPRAED
+38 GAFTVINMPRAED

-66 GTSPADIEELVIKPM
+66 GTSPVDIEELVIKPM
-81 EKAFYGL
+81 EKALYGL

-134 SDMALPTVEKVS
+134 SDMELPTVEKIS

-156 LISETATWKQLKNE
+156 LISETATWKQLKME

-177 LEKIPSLKN
+177 LEKIPALKN

-208 LGVSQQ
+208 LGVPQQ
-214 MVINN
+214 AVINN

-229 GSIDIGNRYFN
+229 GSIDVGNRYFN
-240 VKSSGNFRTVE
+240 VKSSGNFRDVE
-251 EIKNALV
+251 EIKNTLV
-258 YSANNRNVQLKD
+258 YSANNRNVQLRD
-270 IADVSMTFAERDHIT
+270 IANVSMTFTERDHIT

-309 LAYQPVL
+309 LAYQPIL
-316 KHFRSNLPSNI
+316 EKFKKNLPSNI
-327 DMIHHFDQA
+327 DMVHHFDQA
-336 DVVQKRLSGLGFDFI
+336 EIVQKRLSGLGFDFI

-424 LNGFSRKEAVLKA
+424 LNGFSRKDAVLKA

-487 SLTII
+487 SLTVI
-492 PFLGNL
+492 PFLGNI
-498 LLKES
+498 LLKK
-503 NTHSAGNW
+503 TMGHSEGNW
-511 FMRILKNGIS
+511 FMRVLKSGIS

-530 SLNNPVKTI
+530 SLNNPVKTM
-539 GIILFV
+539 GIILVV
-545 FFASLQL
+545 FFASLQI

-587 SNFIEKE
+587 SRFVEKE
-594 LDKISDIQFYATNV
+594 LTKISDVQYYATNV

-615 YYNEVRSIKKPNFA
+615 YYNEIRSIKKPNFA

-635 APATSVKRKLFLI
+635 DPISSVERKMFLI

-653 EWSPFHGA
+653 EWTPFHGA

-686 LDSLRSLSFQI
+686 LDSLRALSFKI

-736 AISIDKT
+736 TISIDKT
-743 LRLALAGIPI
+743 LRLALSGIPI

-770 KEDIPL
+770 KENIPL
-776 NLEVFNTLFVENV
+776 NLDVFKTLFVENV
-789 KGRAI
+789 RGKAI

-833 KVIKMVMEKMDRFSM
+833 EVIKMVMDKLDKFTM
-848 PPGYTYMM
+848 PSGYTYQM

-870 TVIIILTIFL
+870 TIIIILTIFL

-904 GMVGALSALWFTGNS
+904 GMVGALSALWLTGNS

-954 PLDVA
+954 PLDIA

-988 TNPLISPLAIVLIGG
+988 TNPLISPLAIVIIGG

-1018 YKLIPPKMES
+1018 YKLIPPKIEL

>member
-1 MVPILRSNPNSPVM
+1 M
-15 RITHFA
+15 RITDFA

-31 FLLIAVV
+31 FLLISVI
-38 GAFTVVNMPRAED
+38 GAFTVINMPRAED

-66 GTSPADIEELVIKPM
+66 GTSPVDIEELVIKPM
-81 EKAFYGL
+81 EKALYGL

-134 SDMALPTVEKVS
+134 SDMELPTVEKVS

-156 LISETATWKQLKNE
+156 LISETATWKQLKME

-177 LEKIPSLKN
+177 LEKIPALKN

-208 LGVSQQ
+208 LGVPQQ
-214 MVINN
+214 AVINN

-229 GSIDIGNRYFN
+229 GSIDVGNRYFN
-240 VKSSGNFRTVE
+240 VKSSGNFRDVE
-251 EIKNALV
+251 EIKNTLV
-258 YSANNRNVQLKD
+258 YSANNRNVQLRD
-270 IADVSMTFAERDHIT
+270 IANVSMTFAERDHIT

-309 LAYQPVL
+309 LAYQPIL
-316 KHFRSNLPSNI
+316 EKFKKNLPSNI
-327 DMIHHFDQA
+327 DMVHHFDQA
-336 DVVQKRLSGLGFDFI
+336 EVVQKRLSGLGFDFI

-487 SLTII
+487 SLTVI
-492 PFLGNL
+492 PFLGNI
-498 LLKES
+498 LLKKTM
-503 NTHSAGNW
+503 THSEGNW
-511 FMRILKNGIS
+511 FMRVLKSGIS

-530 SLNNPVKTI
+530 SLNNPVKTM
-539 GIILFV
+539 GIILVV
-545 FFASLQL
+545 FFASLQI

-587 SNFIEKE
+587 SRFVEKE
-594 LDKISDIQFYATNV
+594 LTKISDVQYYATNV

-615 YYNEVRSIKKPNFA
+615 YYNEIRSIKKPNFA

-635 APATSVKRKLFLI
+635 NPTSSVKRKLFLI

-653 EWSPFHGA
+653 EWTPFHGA

-686 LDSLRSLSFQI
+686 LDSLRALSFKI

-736 AISIDKT
+736 TISIDKT

-770 KEDIPL
+770 KENVPL
-776 NLEVFNTLFVENV
+776 NLDVFKTLFVENV
-789 KGRAI
+789 RGKAI

-833 KVIKMVMEKMDRFSM
+833 EVIKMVMDKLDQFALPS
-848 PPGYTYMM
+848 GYTFQM

-870 TVIIILTIFL
+870 TIIIILTIFL

-904 GMVGALSALWFTGNS
+904 GMVGALSALWLTGNS

-954 PLDVA
+954 PLDIA

-988 TNPLISPLAIVLIGG
+988 TNPLISPLAVVIIGG

-1018 YKLIPPKMES
+1018 YKLIPPKIES

>member
-1 MVPILRSNPNSPVM
+1 M
-15 RITHFA
+15 RITDFA

-31 FLLIAVV
+31 FLLISVI
-38 GAFTVVNMPRAED
+38 GAFTVINMPRAED

-66 GTSPADIEELVIKPM
+66 GTSPVDIEELVIKPM
-81 EKAFYGL
+81 EKALYGL
-88 ENIRRLKSII
+88 ENIRRLRSII

-134 SDMALPTVEKVS
+134 SDMDLPTVEKVS

-156 LISETATWKQLKNE
+156 LISETATWKQMKME

-177 LEKIPSLKN
+177 LEKIPALKN

-208 LGVSQQ
+208 LGVPQQ
-214 MVINN
+214 AVINN

-229 GSIDIGNRYFN
+229 GSIDVGNRYFN
-240 VKSSGNFRTVE
+240 VKSSGNFRDVE
-251 EIKNALV
+251 EIKNTLV
-258 YSANNRNVQLKD
+258 YSANNRNVQLRD
-270 IADVSMTFAERDHIT
+270 IANVSMTFAERDHIT

-309 LAYQPVL
+309 LAYQPIL
-316 KHFRSNLPSNI
+316 EKFKKNLPSNI
-327 DMIHHFDQA
+327 DMVHHFDQA
-336 DVVQKRLSGLGFDFI
+336 EVVQKRLSGLGFDFI

-424 LNGFSRKEAVLKA
+424 LNGFSRKDAVLKA

-487 SLTII
+487 SLTVI
-492 PFLGNL
+492 PFLGNII
-498 LLKES
+498 LKKTM
-503 NTHSAGNW
+503 THSEGNW
-511 FMRILKNGIS
+511 FMRVLKSGIS

-530 SLNNPVKTI
+530 SLNNPVKTM
-539 GIILFV
+539 GIILVV
-545 FFASLQL
+545 FFASLQF

-587 SNFIEKE
+587 SRFVEKE
-594 LDKISDIQFYATNV
+594 LTKISDVQYYATNV

-615 YYNEVRSIKKPNFA
+615 YYNEIRSIKKPNFA

-635 APATSVKRKLFLI
+635 DPNSSVERKLFLI

-653 EWSPFHGA
+653 EWSPFYGA

-686 LDSLRSLSFQI
+686 LDSLRALSFKI

-717 QTDLRVKINKE
+717 QTDIRVKINKE
-728 KAALLGIP
+728 KAALLGVP
-736 AISIDKT
+736 TISIDKT

-770 KEDIPL
+770 KENVPL
-776 NLEVFNTLFVENV
+776 NLDVFKTLFVENV
-789 KGRAI
+789 RGKAI

-825 VSKGYLND
+825 VNKGYLND
-833 KVIKMVMEKMDRFSM
+833 EVIKMVMDKMDQFSL
-848 PPGYTYMM
+848 PSGYTFQM

-870 TVIIILTIFL
+870 TIIIILTIFL

-904 GMVGALSALWFTGNS
+904 GMVGALSALWLTGNS

-954 PLDVA
+954 PLDIA

-988 TNPLISPLAIVLIGG
+988 TNPLISPLAVVIIGG

-1018 YKLIPPKMES
+1018 YKLIPPKIES